1 MADVNGGALSFT
13 SVMDNGNMNAAIEE
27 TLRRV
32 QGFSDAVVGSGD
44 AMDKTTQEIVES
56 INIQKRVINEL
67 ENTVAELNAKINSV
81 EPGAAQDALIEQANA
96 ARAELE
102 GEKQGMVAL
111 INELNNLQRANAGVA
126 ATQEE
131 IRSGLGQIGAA
142 CEMHETALASLENEY
157 AKISAQMNTAL
168 KSGNDNE
175 YRALRERA
183 QAIKGEITTRKQL
196 LKELRDQSNALEAEA
211 TKMEQAAAAVN
222 NTAQAH
228 VSLRGRIRELRE
240 EMALYREQFGDQT
253 DKYREMS
260 AELGRLQDIQGDIQ
274 AQGRILSNDQA
285 QFQGIIT
292 GLNGVVGGFTAAQG
306 AVALFAG
313 ENENLQKIMLKVQS
327 LMSITMGLQQVSAT
341 LNKDSAFRL
350 ATVNSLREWWNKL
363 LAIGRG
369 EQIASTAATVADT
382 TATAASTAATTANA
396 AAQTAANS
404 AQTASVGASTG
415 AAVAQGVQTAS
426 AVAGTAANIGLAGAF
441 RMVGAAIKSIPVFGW
456 ILAGISALIALV
468 SLFVGKANEAKKAA
482 EEWYNA
488 IAENSYK
495 PIAAIMDLSA
505 RWNALGND
513 LEAKK
518 QFIEDNK
525 KAFDELGASVNDV
538 VDAEN
543 LLVKNKDAFINA
555 QIEKAKATIYL
566 RQATEKVKELIK
578 KEQEV
583 AAMPDKSSTYV
594 QTSSFGTGYWVEG
607 INQAKVEAKKELAG
621 LRAEIAQGFTNA
633 ADAEK
638 RGFNILKNAGVSA
651 TQTYAKGSLGA
662 IQQAIAL
669 KQEALKKLTNN
680 ADYQKAMKEIEA
692 LQKQADKITG
702 KTTTTSGGGGGGG
715 RSSGGGTKK
724 DPFLDKLAKYKSEYA
739 RFQKWVN
746 TGDAIIQ
753 KEAATEFDGLLKQGA
768 TYIDY
773 LKRQRDI
780 ILEVDVA
787 NRTKAQNKQLRQ
799 LNDAIAEETKN
810 TVLEAFNNELSA
822 SLANA
827 KTVLEMLKVIEAK
840 RKELSG
846 DGTELD
852 NAKAKSLNN
861 AEEKAKSEAA
871 KQTEALLTEYASFVE
886 QKRRLEEQFNTDMEL
901 LSRARAKATT
911 AAGIAEID
919 QAMAQRKTKYN
930 KDVVNVGGYDDL
942 LNQYGGYEQKKTRIQ
957 EQYAE
962 RRRIAELNGNT
973 QLLQQLA
980 TAEQNELSKLQSD
993 LIKNSA
999 DWQNLFGN
1007 LDELTTSTI
1016 KKLIAKIEGMKA
1028 TIGVDLNPKDLQ
1040 ALNEQLLKAQ
1050 KEIESRNPFSA
1061 LGAAWKRLKEDIG
1074 NGGLGT
1080 DKAKKD
1086 AKDFASSASE
1096 ALNLMNGT
1104 FNAVTSGLDKMG
1116 VKMDEETQAILND
1129 ISGIMNGAQ
1138 QLAEG
1143 IASANPLSIIQGS
1156 ISLLS
1161 SAFDLFNFKDRKA
1174 SKEVDKHVKAI
1185 QDLENAYRQL
1195 EWQIDKA
1202 LGGEV
1207 YKNQQAAIRN
1217 MQEQQAQ
1224 LQAAWEAES
1233 SKKKKDDAKIAEWK
1247 EKYADLTRQIQ
1258 DMIDEISKDLLQT
1271 NAKDFAT
1278 QLSDSLVEAFK
1289 TGEDAA
1295 KAMET
1300 TVNEVLQNIVVNQLK
1315 KKFLE
1320 NQLQG
1325 ALNQL
1330 EKDMGYWNGDNFVF
1344 DGLSY
1349 EEIARFKAAV
1359 GAASSNFNNALQVYR
1374 QLLDL
1379 EESSLSEDLLQTDVT
1394 GLADQLGDSLVEA
1407 FKSGEDAAKAMETT
1421 VNEVLQNIVVNQLKK
1436 NFLENQLQSSLER
1449 LQKDMGYWDGDNF
1462 VFDGLTDEEIA
1473 KFKASV
1479 SAATS
1484 NFNNALQVYQDLFKE
1499 MDLGADNSLT
1509 GAVKGVSEETANIL
1523 AGQMNAIRINQL
1535 DMSEIMRQQLQQLN
1549 QIAANTAYNKY
1560 LQRIERIITILE
1572 TNNSENAL
1580 RSQGLS

>member
-13 SVMDNGNMNAAIEE
+13 SVMDNEKMNAAIEE

-96 ARAELE
+96 VRAELD

-131 IRSGLGQIGAA
+131 IRAGLGQIGAA
-142 CEMHETALASLENEY
+142 CEMHETALASLKDEY

-183 QAIKGEITTRKQL
+183 LAIKGEITTRKQL

-211 TKMEQAAAAVN
+211 TKMEQAAAAAQ
-222 NTAQAH
+222 NTAQSH
-228 VSLRGRIRELRE
+228 VSLRSRIRELRE

-274 AQGRILSNDQA
+274 AQGSILSNDQA
-285 QFQGIIT
+285 QFQGVIS

-382 TATAASTAATTANA
+382 TATTASTVATTANT

-404 AQTASVGASTG
+404 AKTASVGASTG
-415 AAVAQGVQTAS
+415 AAAAQGVQTAS

-468 SLFVGKANEAKKAA
+468 SHFVGKANEAKKAT

-518 QFIEDNK
+518 QFIEENK
-525 KAFDELGASVNDV
+525 KAFDDLGASVNDV

-566 RQATEKVKELIK
+566 QQATEKVKELIK

-583 AAMPDKSSTYV
+583 AAMPEKSSTYV
-594 QTSSFGTGYWVEG
+594 QTSSYGTGYWVEG
-607 INQAKVEAKKELAG
+607 INQAKVEAKKELAD
-621 LRAEIAQGFTNA
+621 LRAEITQGFTNA
-633 ADAEK
+633 AKAEK

-702 KTTTTSGGGGGGG
+702 KTTTTSGGGGGGR
-715 RSSGGGTKK
+715 RSSGGGGTKK
-724 DPFLDKLAKYKSEYA
+724 DPFLEKLAKYKSEYA

-746 TGDAIIQ
+746 SGDAIIQ
-753 KEAATEFDGLLKQGA
+753 KAAATEFDGLLKQGA

-780 ILEVDVA
+780 ILDVDVA

-852 NAKAKSLNN
+852 NAKAKSLDN
-861 AEEKAKSEAA
+861 AEEKANAEAA
-871 KQTEALLTEYASFVE
+871 KQTEALLTEYASFTE
-886 QKRRLEEQFNTDMEL
+886 QKRRLDEQYRIDKEL
-901 LSRARAKATT
+901 LDRRLAKATS
-911 AAGIAEID
+911 AAEIAEIKNV
-919 QAMAQRKTKYN
+919 MAEREKKYN
-930 KDVVNVGGYDDL
+930 KDVLNVGGYDEI

-1028 TIGVDLNPKDLQ
+1028 TIGVDLNPQD
-1040 ALNEQLLKAQ
+1040 LKALTDQ
-1050 KEIESRNPFSA
+1050 LNKAREEVEKRNPFTA
-1061 LGAAWKRLKEDIG
+1061 LGAAWKRLKEATKDG
-1074 NGGLGT
+1074 KGLGS
-1080 DKAKKD
+1080 DEAKK
-1086 AKDFASSASE
+1086 ATKDVASAVSQSI
-1096 ALNLMNGT
+1096 NLVSGT
-1104 FNAVTSGLDKMG
+1104 FNAVTAGLQKMG
-1116 VKMDEETQAILND
+1116 VSMDEETQAILSD
-1129 ISGIMNGAQ
+1129 LGGIMDGASQ
-1138 QLAEG
+1138 VAQG
-1143 IASANPLSIIQGS
+1143 IATGNPLSMIQGS
-1156 ISLLS
+1156 IGLLS
-1161 SAFDLFNFKDRKA
+1161 SAFDLFNSRDRKA
-1174 SKEVDKHVKAI
+1174 EKQIKKHQEAI
-1185 QDLENAYRQL
+1185 NKLQNAYKQL

-1207 YKNQQAAIRN
+1207 YKNQRAAIKN
-1217 MQEQQAQ
+1217 MQEQQAH
-1224 LQAAWEAES
+1224 LKASWEAEI
-1233 SKKKKDDAKIAEWK
+1233 SKKHTDWERVDDFKEQYAE
-1247 EKYADLTRQIQ
+1247 LSRQIE
-1258 DMIDEISKDLLQT
+1258 DMIDEISNDLLQT
-1271 NAKDFAT
+1271 NAKDFANE
-1278 QLSDSLVEAFK
+1278 LGDALVEAFGK
-1289 TGEDAA
+1289 GEDAA

-1300 TVNEVLQNIVVNQLK
+1300 TVNSVLKNLVLNQLK
-1315 KKFLE
+1315 KNFLE
-1320 NQLQG
+1320 TQLQG
-1325 ALNQL
+1325 ALDQL
-1330 EKDMGYWNGDNFVF
+1330 EKDMGYWSGDNFIF
-1344 DGLSY
+1344 DGLSD
-1349 EEIARFKAAV
+1349 EEIARFKASV
-1359 GAASSNFNNALQVYR
+1359 GAATANFNNAM
-1374 QLLDL
+1374 QLY
-1379 EESSLSEDLLQTDVT
+1379 E
-1394 GLADQLGDSLVEA
+1394 
-1407 FKSGEDAAKAMETT
+1407 
-1421 VNEVLQNIVVNQLKK
+1421 
-1436 NFLENQLQSSLER
+1436 
-1449 LQKDMGYWDGDNF
+1449 
-1462 VFDGLTDEEIA
+1462 
-1473 KFKASV
+1473 
-1479 SAATS
+1479 
-1484 NFNNALQVYQDLFKE
+1484 DLFKE
-1499 MDLGADNSLT
+1499 MGLDDTDESLT
-1509 GAVKGVSEETANIL
+1509 GAVKGVSEETADII

-1535 DMSEIMRQQLQQLN
+1535 DMAAIMRQQLQQLN
-1549 QIAANTAYNKY
+1549 QIAVNTGYNKY
-1560 LQRIERIITILE
+1560 LSRIERIITILE
-1572 TNNSENAL
+1572 QNQSGNTL

>member
-96 ARAELE
+96 VRAELD

-131 IRSGLGQIGAA
+131 IRAGLGQIGAA

-183 QAIKGEITTRKQL
+183 QAVKGEITTRKQL

-211 TKMEQAAAAVN
+211 TKMEQAAAAAN

-228 VSLRGRIRELRE
+228 VSLRSRIRELRE

-274 AQGRILSNDQA
+274 AQGSILSNDQA

-382 TATAASTAATTANA
+382 TATTASTAATTANA

-404 AQTASVGASTG
+404 AKTASVGASTG
-415 AAVAQGVQTAS
+415 AAAAQGVQTAS

-441 RMVGAAIKSIPVFGW
+441 RMVGEALKSIPVFGW

-468 SLFVGKANEAKKAA
+468 SHFVGKANEAKKAA

-566 RQATEKVKELIK
+566 QQATEKVKELIK

-607 INQAKVEAKKELAG
+607 INQAKVEAKKELAD
-621 LRAEIAQGFTNA
+621 LRAEITQGFTNA

-715 RSSGGGTKK
+715 RSSGGGGTKK
-724 DPFLDKLAKYKSEYA
+724 DPFLEKLAKYKSEYA

-746 TGDAIIQ
+746 SGDAIIQ
-753 KEAATEFDGLLKQGA
+753 KAAATEFDGLLKQGA

-780 ILEVDVA
+780 ILDVDVA

-852 NAKAKSLNN
+852 NAKAKSLDN
-861 AEEKAKSEAA
+861 AEEKANAEAA

-911 AAGIAEID
+911 AAEIAEID
-919 QAMAQRKTKYN
+919 QAMANRKTKYN
-930 KDVVNVGGYDDL
+930 KDVVNVGGYDEI

-1028 TIGVDLNPKDLQ
+1028 TIGVDLNPQD
-1040 ALNEQLLKAQ
+1040 LKALTDQ
-1050 KEIESRNPFSA
+1050 LNKAREEVEKRNPFTA
-1061 LGAAWKRLKEDIG
+1061 LGAAWKRLKEATKDG
-1074 NGGLGT
+1074 KGLGS
-1080 DKAKKD
+1080 DEAKK
-1086 AKDFASSASE
+1086 ATKDVASAVSQSID
-1096 ALNLMNGT
+1096 LVSGT
-1104 FNAVTSGLDKMG
+1104 FNAVTAGLQKMG
-1116 VKMDEETQAILND
+1116 VSMDEETQAILSD
-1129 ISGIMNGAQ
+1129 LGGIMEGASQ
-1138 QLAEG
+1138 VAQG
-1143 IASANPLSIIQGS
+1143 IATGNPLSVIQGS
-1156 ISLLS
+1156 IGLLS
-1161 SAFDLFNFKDRKA
+1161 SAFDLFNSRDRKA
-1174 SKEVDKHVKAI
+1174 EKQIKKHQEAI
-1185 QDLENAYRQL
+1185 NKLQNAYKQL

-1207 YKNQQAAIRN
+1207 YKNQRAAIKN
-1217 MQEQQAQ
+1217 MQEQQAH
-1224 LQAAWEAES
+1224 LKASWEAEI
-1233 SKKKKDDAKIAEWK
+1233 SKKHTDWGRVDDFKEQYAE
-1247 EKYADLTRQIQ
+1247 LGRQIE
-1258 DMIDEISKDLLQT
+1258 DLIDEISNDLLQT
-1271 NAKDFAT
+1271 NAKDFANE
-1278 QLSDSLVEAFK
+1278 LGDALVEAFGK
-1289 TGEDAA
+1289 GEDAA

-1300 TVNEVLQNIVVNQLK
+1300 TVNSVLKNLVLNQLK
-1315 KKFLE
+1315 KNFLE
-1320 NQLQG
+1320 TQLQG
-1325 ALNQL
+1325 ALDQL
-1330 EKDMGYWNGDNFVF
+1330 EKDMGYWSGDNFIF
-1344 DGLSY
+1344 DGLSD
-1349 EEIARFKAAV
+1349 EEIARFKASV
-1359 GAASSNFNNALQVYR
+1359 GAATANFNNALQLY
-1374 QLLDL
+1374 
-1379 EESSLSEDLLQTDVT
+1379 E
-1394 GLADQLGDSLVEA
+1394 
-1407 FKSGEDAAKAMETT
+1407 
-1421 VNEVLQNIVVNQLKK
+1421 
-1436 NFLENQLQSSLER
+1436 
-1449 LQKDMGYWDGDNF
+1449 
-1462 VFDGLTDEEIA
+1462 
-1473 KFKASV
+1473 
-1479 SAATS
+1479 
-1484 NFNNALQVYQDLFKE
+1484 DLFKE
-1499 MDLGADNSLT
+1499 MGLDDTDESLT

-1523 AGQMNAIRINQL
+1523 AGQMNAVRINQL
-1535 DMSEIMRQQLQQLN
+1535 EMSNIMRQQLQQLN
-1549 QIAANTAYNKY
+1549 QIAVNTGYNKY
-1560 LQRIERIITILE
+1560 LSRIERIITILE
-1572 TNNSENAL
+1572 TNQSGNTL

>member
-13 SVMDNGNMNAAIEE
+13 SVMDNEKMNAAIEE

-96 ARAELE
+96 VRAELD

-131 IRSGLGQIGAA
+131 IRAGLGQIGAA
-142 CEMHETALASLENEY
+142 CEMHETALASLEDEY

-211 TKMEQAAAAVN
+211 TKMEQAAAAAN

-228 VSLRGRIRELRE
+228 VSLRSRIRELRE

-274 AQGRILSNDQA
+274 AQGSILSNDQA

-382 TATAASTAATTANA
+382 

-404 AQTASVGASTG
+404 AKTASVGASTG
-415 AAVAQGVQTAS
+415 AAAAQGVQTAS

-468 SLFVGKANEAKKAA
+468 SHFVGKANEAKKAA

-566 RQATEKVKELIK
+566 QQATEKVKELIK

-607 INQAKVEAKKELAG
+607 INQAKVEAQKELAD
-621 LRAEIAQGFTNA
+621 LKAEITQGFTNA
-633 ADAEK
+633 AEAEK

-715 RSSGGGTKK
+715 RSSGGGGTKK
-724 DPFLDKLAKYKSEYA
+724 DPFLEKLAKYKSEYA

-746 TGDAIIQ
+746 SGDAIIQ
-753 KEAATEFDGLLKQGA
+753 KAAATEFDGLLKQGA

-780 ILEVDVA
+780 ILDVDVA

-852 NAKAKSLNN
+852 NAKAKSLDN
-861 AEEKAKSEAA
+861 AEEKANAEAA
-871 KQTEALLTEYASFVE
+871 KQTEALLTEYASFTE
-886 QKRRLEEQFNTDMEL
+886 QKRRLDEQYRIDKEL
-901 LSRARAKATT
+901 LDRRLAKATS
-911 AAGIAEID
+911 AAEIAEIKNV
-919 QAMAQRKTKYN
+919 MAEREKKYN
-930 KDVVNVGGYDDL
+930 KDVLNVGGYDDI

-1016 KKLIAKIEGMKA
+1016 KKLIAKIEGKKA
-1028 TIGVDLNPKDLQ
+1028 TIGVDLNPQD
-1040 ALNEQLLKAQ
+1040 LKALTDQ
-1050 KEIESRNPFSA
+1050 LNKAREEVEKRNPFTA
-1061 LGAAWKRLKEDIG
+1061 LGAAWKRLKEATKDG
-1074 NGGLGT
+1074 KGLGS
-1080 DKAKKD
+1080 DEAKK
-1086 AKDFASSASE
+1086 ATKDVASAVSQSI
-1096 ALNLMNGT
+1096 NLVSGT
-1104 FNAVTSGLDKMG
+1104 FNAVTAGLQKMG
-1116 VKMDEETQAILND
+1116 VSMDEETQAILGD
-1129 ISGIMNGAQ
+1129 LGGIMDGASQ
-1138 QLAEG
+1138 VAQG
-1143 IASANPLSIIQGS
+1143 IATGNPLSVIQGS
-1156 ISLLS
+1156 IGLLS
-1161 SAFDLFNFKDRKA
+1161 SAFDLFNSRDRKA
-1174 SKEVDKHVKAI
+1174 EKQIKKHQEAI
-1185 QDLENAYRQL
+1185 NKLQNAYKQL

-1207 YKNQQAAIRN
+1207 YKNQRAAIKN
-1217 MQEQQAQ
+1217 MQEQQAH
-1224 LQAAWEAES
+1224 LKASWEAEI
-1233 SKKKKDDAKIAEWK
+1233 SKKHTDWGRVDDFKEQYAE
-1247 EKYADLTRQIQ
+1247 LGRQIE
-1258 DMIDEISKDLLQT
+1258 DLIDEISNDLLQT
-1271 NAKDFAT
+1271 NAKDFANE
-1278 QLSDSLVEAFK
+1278 LGDALVEAFGK
-1289 TGEDAA
+1289 GEDAA

-1300 TVNEVLQNIVVNQLK
+1300 TVNSVLKN
-1315 KKFLE
+1315 
-1320 NQLQG
+1320 
-1325 ALNQL
+1325 
-1330 EKDMGYWNGDNFVF
+1330 
-1344 DGLSY
+1344 
-1349 EEIARFKAAV
+1349 
-1359 GAASSNFNNALQVYR
+1359 
-1374 QLLDL
+1374 
-1379 EESSLSEDLLQTDVT
+1379 
-1394 GLADQLGDSLVEA
+1394 LV
-1407 FKSGEDAAKAMETT
+1407 
-1421 VNEVLQNIVVNQLKK
+1421 LNQLKK
-1436 NFLENQLQSSLER
+1436 NFLETQLQGALDQLE
-1449 LQKDMGYWDGDNF
+1449 KDMG
-1462 VFDGLTDEEIA
+1462 
-1473 KFKASV
+1473 
-1479 SAATS
+1479 
-1484 NFNNALQVYQDLFKE
+1484 
-1499 MDLGADNSLT
+1499 
-1509 GAVKGVSEETANIL
+1509 
-1523 AGQMNAIRINQL
+1523 
-1535 DMSEIMRQQLQQLN
+1535 
-1549 QIAANTAYNKY
+1549 
-1560 LQRIERIITILE
+1560 
-1572 TNNSENAL
+1572 
-1580 RSQGLS
+1580 

>member
-13 SVMDNGNMNAAIEE
+13 SVMDNEKMNVAIEE

-96 ARAELE
+96 VRAELD

-131 IRSGLGQIGAA
+131 IRAGLGQIGAA

-183 QAIKGEITTRKQL
+183 QAIKGEITTRIQL

-211 TKMEQAAAAVN
+211 TKMEQAAAAAN

-228 VSLRGRIRELRE
+228 VSLRSRIRELRE

-274 AQGRILSNDQA
+274 AQGSILSNDQA

-382 TATAASTAATTANA
+382 TATTASTVATTANT

-404 AQTASVGASTG
+404 AKTASVGASTG
-415 AAVAQGVQTAS
+415 AAAAQGVQTAS

-468 SLFVGKANEAKKAA
+468 SHFVGKANEAKKAA

-566 RQATEKVKELIK
+566 QQATEKVKELIK

-583 AAMPDKSSTYV
+583 AAMPEKSSTYV

-607 INQAKVEAKKELAG
+607 INQAKVEAKKELAD
-621 LRAEIAQGFTNA
+621 LKAEIAQGFTNA

-715 RSSGGGTKK
+715 RRSSGGGGTKK
-724 DPFLDKLAKYKSEYA
+724 DPFLEKLAKYKSEYA
-739 RFQKWVN
+739 RFQNWVN
-746 TGDAIIQ
+746 SGDAIIQ
-753 KEAATEFDGLLKQGA
+753 KAAATEFDGLLKQGA

-780 ILEVDVA
+780 ILDVDVA

-852 NAKAKSLNN
+852 NAKAKSLDN
-861 AEEKAKSEAA
+861 AEEKANAEAA
-871 KQTEALLTEYASFVE
+871 KQTEALLTEYASFTE
-886 QKRRLEEQFNTDMEL
+886 QKRRLDEQYRIDKEL
-901 LSRARAKATT
+901 LDRRLAKATS
-911 AAGIAEID
+911 AAEIAEIKNV
-919 QAMAQRKTKYN
+919 MAEREKKYN
-930 KDVVNVGGYDDL
+930 KDVLNVGGYDEI

-1028 TIGVDLNPKDLQ
+1028 TIGVDLNPQDFK
-1040 ALNEQLLKAQ
+1040 ALTDQLNKAREEVE
-1050 KEIESRNPFSA
+1050 KRNPFTA
-1061 LGAAWKRLKEDIG
+1061 LGAAWKRLKEATKDG
-1074 NGGLGT
+1074 KGLGS
-1080 DKAKKD
+1080 DEAKK
-1086 AKDFASSASE
+1086 ATKDVASAVSQSI
-1096 ALNLMNGT
+1096 NLVSGT
-1104 FNAVTSGLDKMG
+1104 INAVTAGLQKMG
-1116 VKMDEETQAILND
+1116 VSMDEETQAILSD
-1129 ISGIMNGAQ
+1129 LGGIMEGANQ
-1138 QLAEG
+1138 VAQG
-1143 IASANPLSIIQGS
+1143 IATGNPLSVIQGS
-1156 ISLLS
+1156 IGMLS
-1161 SAFDLFNFKDRKA
+1161 SAFDLFNSRDRKA
-1174 SKEVDKHVKAI
+1174 EKQIKKHQEAI
-1185 QDLENAYRQL
+1185 KKLQNAYKQL

-1207 YKNQQAAIRN
+1207 YLNQRAAIKN
-1217 MQEQQAQ
+1217 MQEQQAH
-1224 LQAAWEAES
+1224 LKAAWEAEI
-1233 SKKKKDDAKIAEWK
+1233 SKKNTDWGRVDDFKEQYAE
-1247 EKYADLTRQIQ
+1247 LSRQIE
-1258 DMIDEISKDLLQT
+1258 DMIDAISNDLLQT
-1271 NAKDFAT
+1271 NAKDFANE
-1278 QLSDSLVEAFK
+1278 LGDALVEAFGK
-1289 TGEDAA
+1289 GEDAA
-1295 KAMET
+1295 KAMES
-1300 TVNEVLQNIVVNQLK
+1300 TVNSVLKNLVLNQLK
-1315 KKFLE
+1315 KNFLE
-1320 NQLQG
+1320 TQLQS
-1325 ALNQL
+1325 ALDQL
-1330 EKDMGYWNGDNFVF
+1330 EKDMGYWSGDNFIF
-1344 DGLSY
+1344 DGLSDA
-1349 EEIARFKAAV
+1349 EIARFKASV
-1359 GAASSNFNNALQVYR
+1359 GAATANFNNAM
-1374 QLLDL
+1374 QLY
-1379 EESSLSEDLLQTDVT
+1379 E
-1394 GLADQLGDSLVEA
+1394 
-1407 FKSGEDAAKAMETT
+1407 
-1421 VNEVLQNIVVNQLKK
+1421 
-1436 NFLENQLQSSLER
+1436 
-1449 LQKDMGYWDGDNF
+1449 
-1462 VFDGLTDEEIA
+1462 
-1473 KFKASV
+1473 
-1479 SAATS
+1479 
-1484 NFNNALQVYQDLFKE
+1484 DLFKE
-1499 MDLGADNSLT
+1499 MGLDDTDESLT
-1509 GAVKGVSEETANIL
+1509 GAVKGVSEETADIL
-1523 AGQMNAIRINQL
+1523 AGQMNAVRINQL

>member
-13 SVMDNGNMNAAIEE
+13 SVMDNEKMNAAIEE

-96 ARAELE
+96 VRAELD

-126 ATQEE
+126 TTQEE
-131 IRSGLGQIGAA
+131 IRAGLGQIGAA
-142 CEMHETALASLENEY
+142 CEMHETALASLKDEY

-183 QAIKGEITTRKQL
+183 LAIKGEITTRKQL

-211 TKMEQAAAAVN
+211 TKMEQAAAAAQ
-222 NTAQAH
+222 NTAQSH
-228 VSLRGRIRELRE
+228 VSLRSRIRELRE

-260 AELGRLQDIQGDIQ
+260 AELGRLQDIQGDIR
-274 AQGRILSNDQA
+274 AQGSILSNDQA

-382 TATAASTAATTANA
+382 TATTASTVATTANT

-404 AQTASVGASTG
+404 AKTASVGASTG
-415 AAVAQGVQTAS
+415 AAAAQGVQTAS

-468 SLFVGKANEAKKAA
+468 SHFVGKANEAKKAA

-495 PIAAIMDLSA
+495 PIASIMDLSQ
-505 RWNALGND
+505 RWNELGND

-566 RQATEKVKELIK
+566 QQATEKVKELIK

-583 AAMPDKSSTYV
+583 RAMPKKSSTYV
-594 QTSSFGTGYWVEG
+594 QTSPYGSGYWVEG
-607 INQAKVEAKKELAG
+607 VNEAREKAKKELKN
-621 LRAEIAQGFTNA
+621 LKTEIEQGFKNA
-633 ADAEK
+633 ANAEK

-702 KTTTTSGGGGGGG
+702 KTTTTSGGGGGGRR
-715 RSSGGGTKK
+715 RSSGGGGTKK
-724 DPFLDKLAKYKSEYA
+724 DPFLEKLAKYKSEYA

-746 TGDAIIQ
+746 SGDAIIQ
-753 KEAATEFDGLLKQGA
+753 KAAATEFDGLLKQGV

-780 ILEVDVA
+780 ILDVDVA

-852 NAKAKSLNN
+852 NAKAKSLDN
-861 AEEKAKSEAA
+861 AEEKANAEAA

-911 AAGIAEID
+911 AAEIAEID
-919 QAMAQRKTKYN
+919 QAMANRKTKYN
-930 KDVVNVGGYDDL
+930 KDVVNVGGYDEI

-973 QLLQQLA
+973 KLLEQLA

-1028 TIGVDLNPKDLQ
+1028 TIGVDLNPQD
-1040 ALNEQLLKAQ
+1040 LKALTDQ
-1050 KEIESRNPFSA
+1050 LNKARAEVEKRNPFTA
-1061 LGAAWKRLKEDIG
+1061 LGAAWKRLKEATKDG
-1074 NGGLGT
+1074 KGLGS
-1080 DKAKKD
+1080 DEAKK
-1086 AKDFASSASE
+1086 ATKDVASAVSQSI
-1096 ALNLMNGT
+1096 NLVSGT
-1104 FNAVTSGLDKMG
+1104 FNAVTAGLQKMG
-1116 VKMDEETQAILND
+1116 VSMDEETQAILSD
-1129 ISGIMNGAQ
+1129 LGGIMDGASQ
-1138 QLAEG
+1138 VAQG
-1143 IASANPLSIIQGS
+1143 IATGNPLSVIQGS
-1156 ISLLS
+1156 IGLLS
-1161 SAFDLFNFKDRKA
+1161 SAFDLFNSRDRKA
-1174 SKEVDKHVKAI
+1174 EKQIKKHQEAI
-1185 QDLENAYRQL
+1185 KKLQNAYKQL

-1207 YKNQQAAIRN
+1207 YENQRAAIKN
-1217 MQEQQAQ
+1217 MQEQQAH
-1224 LQAAWEAES
+1224 LKAAWEAEI
-1233 SKKKKDDAKIAEWK
+1233 SKKHTDWGRVDDFKEQYAE
-1247 EKYADLTRQIQ
+1247 LGRQIE
-1258 DMIDEISKDLLQT
+1258 DMIDEISNDLLQT
-1271 NAKDFAT
+1271 NAKDFANE
-1278 QLSDSLVEAFK
+1278 LGDALVEAFGK
-1289 TGEDAA
+1289 GEDAA

-1300 TVNEVLQNIVVNQLK
+1300 TVNSVLKNLVLNQLK
-1315 KKFLE
+1315 KNFLE
-1320 NQLQG
+1320 TQIQS
-1325 ALNQL
+1325 ALDQL
-1330 EKDMGYWNGDNFVF
+1330 EKDMGYWSGDNFIF
-1344 DGLSY
+1344 DGLSD
-1349 EEIARFKAAV
+1349 EEIARFKASV
-1359 GAASSNFNNALQVYR
+1359 GAATANFNNAM
-1374 QLLDL
+1374 QLY
-1379 EESSLSEDLLQTDVT
+1379 E
-1394 GLADQLGDSLVEA
+1394 
-1407 FKSGEDAAKAMETT
+1407 
-1421 VNEVLQNIVVNQLKK
+1421 
-1436 NFLENQLQSSLER
+1436 
-1449 LQKDMGYWDGDNF
+1449 
-1462 VFDGLTDEEIA
+1462 
-1473 KFKASV
+1473 
-1479 SAATS
+1479 
-1484 NFNNALQVYQDLFKE
+1484 DLFKE
-1499 MDLGADNSLT
+1499 MGLDDTDESLT
-1509 GAVKGVSEETANIL
+1509 GAVKGVSEETADIL

-1535 DMSEIMRQQLQQLN
+1535 DMAAIMRQQLQQLN
-1549 QIAANTAYNKY
+1549 QIAVNTGYNKY
-1560 LQRIERIITILE
+1560 LSRIERIITILE
-1572 TNNSENAL
+1572 QNQSGNTL

>member
-13 SVMDNGNMNAAIEE
+13 SVMDNEKMNAAIEE

-96 ARAELE
+96 VRAELD

-131 IRSGLGQIGAA
+131 IRAGLGQIGAA

-211 TKMEQAAAAVN
+211 TKMEQAAAAAN

-228 VSLRGRIRELRE
+228 VSLRSRIRELRE

-274 AQGRILSNDQA
+274 AQGSILSNDQA

-382 TATAASTAATTANA
+382 TATTASTVATTANT

-404 AQTASVGASTG
+404 AKTASVGASTG
-415 AAVAQGVQTAS
+415 AAAAQGVQTAS

-468 SLFVGKANEAKKAA
+468 SHFVGKANEAKKAA

-566 RQATEKVKELIK
+566 QQATEKVKELIK

-583 AAMPDKSSTYV
+583 AAMPEKSSTYV
-594 QTSSFGTGYWVEG
+594 QTSSYGTGYWVEG
-607 INQAKVEAKKELAG
+607 VNQAKEEAKKELKN
-621 LRAEIAQGFTNA
+621 LKTEIEQGFKNA
-633 ADAEK
+633 AEAEK

-715 RSSGGGTKK
+715 RSSGGGGTKK
-724 DPFLDKLAKYKSEYA
+724 DPFLEKLAKYKSEYA

-746 TGDAIIQ
+746 SGDAIIQ
-753 KEAATEFDGLLKQGA
+753 KAAATEFDGLLKQGA

-780 ILEVDVA
+780 ILDVDVA

-852 NAKAKSLNN
+852 NAKAKSLDN
-861 AEEKAKSEAA
+861 AEEKANAEAA
-871 KQTEALLTEYASFVE
+871 KQTEALLTEYASFTE
-886 QKRRLEEQFNTDMEL
+886 QKRRLDEQYRIDKEL
-901 LSRARAKATT
+901 LDRRLAKATS
-911 AAGIAEID
+911 AAEIAEIKNV
-919 QAMAQRKTKYN
+919 MAEREKKYN
-930 KDVVNVGGYDDL
+930 KDVLNVGGYDEI

-973 QLLQQLA
+973 KLLEQLA

-1028 TIGVDLNPKDLQ
+1028 TIGVDLNPQD
-1040 ALNEQLLKAQ
+1040 LKALTDQ
-1050 KEIESRNPFSA
+1050 LNKAREEVEKRNPFTA
-1061 LGAAWKRLKEDIG
+1061 LGAAWKRLKEATKDG
-1074 NGGLGT
+1074 KGLGS
-1080 DKAKKD
+1080 DEAKK
-1086 AKDFASSASE
+1086 ATKDVASAVSQSI
-1096 ALNLMNGT
+1096 NLVSGT
-1104 FNAVTSGLDKMG
+1104 FNAVTAGLQKMG
-1116 VKMDEETQAILND
+1116 VSMDEETQAILSD
-1129 ISGIMNGAQ
+1129 LGGIMDGASQ
-1138 QLAEG
+1138 VAQG
-1143 IASANPLSIIQGS
+1143 IATGNPLSVIQGS
-1156 ISLLS
+1156 IGLLS
-1161 SAFDLFNFKDRKA
+1161 SAFDLFNSRDRKA
-1174 SKEVDKHVKAI
+1174 EKQIKKHQEAI
-1185 QDLENAYRQL
+1185 NKLQNAYKQL

-1207 YKNQQAAIRN
+1207 YKNQRAAIKN
-1217 MQEQQAQ
+1217 MQEQQAH
-1224 LQAAWEAES
+1224 LKASWEAEI
-1233 SKKKKDDAKIAEWK
+1233 SKKHTDWERVDDFKEQYAE
-1247 EKYADLTRQIQ
+1247 LSRQIE
-1258 DMIDEISKDLLQT
+1258 DMIDEISNDLLQT
-1271 NAKDFAT
+1271 NAKDFANE
-1278 QLSDSLVEAFK
+1278 LGDALVEAFGK
-1289 TGEDAA
+1289 GEDAA

-1300 TVNEVLQNIVVNQLK
+1300 TVNSVLKNLVLNQLK
-1315 KKFLE
+1315 KNFLE
-1320 NQLQG
+1320 TQLQG
-1325 ALNQL
+1325 ALDQL
-1330 EKDMGYWNGDNFVF
+1330 EKDMGYWNGDNFIF
-1344 DGLSY
+1344 DGLSD
-1349 EEIARFKAAV
+1349 EEIARFKASV
-1359 GAASSNFNNALQVYR
+1359 GAATANFNNAM
-1374 QLLDL
+1374 QLY
-1379 EESSLSEDLLQTDVT
+1379 E
-1394 GLADQLGDSLVEA
+1394 
-1407 FKSGEDAAKAMETT
+1407 
-1421 VNEVLQNIVVNQLKK
+1421 
-1436 NFLENQLQSSLER
+1436 
-1449 LQKDMGYWDGDNF
+1449 
-1462 VFDGLTDEEIA
+1462 
-1473 KFKASV
+1473 
-1479 SAATS
+1479 
-1484 NFNNALQVYQDLFKE
+1484 DLFKE
-1499 MDLGADNSLT
+1499 MGLDDTDESLT
-1509 GAVKGVSEETANIL
+1509 GAVKGVSEETADII

-1535 DMSEIMRQQLQQLN
+1535 DMAAIMRQQLQQLN
-1549 QIAANTAYNKY
+1549 QIAVNTGYNKY
-1560 LQRIERIITILE
+1560 LSRIERIITILE
-1572 TNNSENAL
+1572 QNQSGNTL

>member
-13 SVMDNGNMNAAIEE
+13 SVMDNEKMNAAIEE

-96 ARAELE
+96 VRAELD

-126 ATQEE
+126 TTQEE
-131 IRSGLGQIGAA
+131 IRAGLGQIGAA
-142 CEMHETALASLENEY
+142 CEMHETALASLKDEY

-183 QAIKGEITTRKQL
+183 LAIKGEITTRKQL

-211 TKMEQAAAAVN
+211 TKMEQAAASVN

-274 AQGRILSNDQA
+274 TQGKILSNDQA

-382 TATAASTAATTANA
+382 TATTASTAATTANA

-404 AQTASVGASTG
+404 AKTASVGASTG
-415 AAVAQGVQTAS
+415 AAAAQGVQTAS

-468 SLFVGKANEAKKAA
+468 SHFVGKANEAKKAA

-495 PIAAIMDLSA
+495 PIASIMDLSA

-518 QFIEDNK
+518 QFIEENK

-566 RQATEKVKELIK
+566 QQATEKVKELIK

-607 INQAKVEAKKELAG
+607 INQAKVEAKKELAD
-621 LRAEIAQGFTNA
+621 LRAEITQGFTNA

-702 KTTTTSGGGGGGG
+702 KTTTKSGGGGGGG
-715 RSSGGGTKK
+715 RSSGGGGTKK
-724 DPFLDKLAKYKSEYA
+724 DPFLEKLAKYKSEYA

-746 TGDAIIQ
+746 SGDAIIQ
-753 KEAATEFDGLLKQGA
+753 KAAATEFDGLLKQGA

-780 ILEVDVA
+780 ILDVDVA

-852 NAKAKSLNN
+852 NAKAKSLDN
-861 AEEKAKSEAA
+861 AEEKANAEAA
-871 KQTEALLTEYASFVE
+871 KQTEALLTEYASFTE
-886 QKRRLEEQFNTDMEL
+886 QKRRLDEQYRIDKEL
-901 LSRARAKATT
+901 LDRRLAKATS
-911 AAGIAEID
+911 AAEIAEIKNV
-919 QAMAQRKTKYN
+919 MAEREKKYN
-930 KDVVNVGGYDDL
+930 KDVLNVGGYDDI

-1028 TIGVDLNPKDLQ
+1028 TIGVDLNPQD
-1040 ALNEQLLKAQ
+1040 LKALTDQ
-1050 KEIESRNPFSA
+1050 LNKAREEVEKRNPFTA
-1061 LGAAWKRLKEDIG
+1061 LGAAWKRLKEATKDG
-1074 NGGLGT
+1074 KGLGS
-1080 DKAKKD
+1080 DEAKK
-1086 AKDFASSASE
+1086 ATKDVASAVSQSI
-1096 ALNLMNGT
+1096 NLVSGT
-1104 FNAVTSGLDKMG
+1104 FNAVTAGLQKMG
-1116 VKMDEETQAILND
+1116 VSMDEETQAILSD
-1129 ISGIMNGAQ
+1129 LGGIMDGASQ
-1138 QLAEG
+1138 VAQG
-1143 IASANPLSIIQGS
+1143 IATGNPLSVIQGS
-1156 ISLLS
+1156 IGLLS
-1161 SAFDLFNFKDRKA
+1161 SAFDLFNSRDRKA
-1174 SKEVDKHVKAI
+1174 EKQIKKHQEAI
-1185 QDLENAYRQL
+1185 KKLQNAYKQL
-1195 EWQIDKA
+1195 EWQINKA

-1207 YKNQQAAIRN
+1207 YKNQRAAIKN
-1217 MQEQQAQ
+1217 MQEQQAH
-1224 LQAAWEAES
+1224 LKASWEAEI
-1233 SKKKKDDAKIAEWK
+1233 SKKHTDWGRVDDFKEQYAE
-1247 EKYADLTRQIQ
+1247 LGRQIE
-1258 DMIDEISKDLLQT
+1258 DLIDEISNDLLQT
-1271 NAKDFAT
+1271 NAKDFANE
-1278 QLSDSLVEAFK
+1278 LGDALVEAFGK
-1289 TGEDAA
+1289 GEDAA

-1300 TVNEVLQNIVVNQLK
+1300 TVNSVLKNLVLNQLK
-1315 KKFLE
+1315 KNFLE
-1320 NQLQG
+1320 TQLQG
-1325 ALNQL
+1325 ALDQL
-1330 EKDMGYWNGDNFVF
+1330 EKDMGYWSGDNFIF
-1344 DGLSY
+1344 DGLSD
-1349 EEIARFKAAV
+1349 EEIARFKASV
-1359 GAASSNFNNALQVYR
+1359 GAATANFNNAM
-1374 QLLDL
+1374 QLY
-1379 EESSLSEDLLQTDVT
+1379 E
-1394 GLADQLGDSLVEA
+1394 
-1407 FKSGEDAAKAMETT
+1407 
-1421 VNEVLQNIVVNQLKK
+1421 
-1436 NFLENQLQSSLER
+1436 
-1449 LQKDMGYWDGDNF
+1449 
-1462 VFDGLTDEEIA
+1462 
-1473 KFKASV
+1473 
-1479 SAATS
+1479 
-1484 NFNNALQVYQDLFKE
+1484 DLFKE
-1499 MDLGADNSLT
+1499 MGLDDTDESLT
-1509 GAVKGVSEETANIL
+1509 GAVKGVSEETADII

-1535 DMSEIMRQQLQQLN
+1535 DMAAIMRQQLQQLN
-1549 QIAANTAYNKY
+1549 QIAVNTGYNKY
-1560 LQRIERIITILE
+1560 LSRIERIITILE
-1572 TNNSENAL
+1572 QNQSGNTL

>member
-13 SVMDNGNMNAAIEE
+13 SVMDNEKMNAAIEE

-96 ARAELE
+96 VRAELD

-131 IRSGLGQIGAA
+131 IRAGLGQIGAA
-142 CEMHETALASLENEY
+142 CEMHETALASLEDEY

-211 TKMEQAAAAVN
+211 TKMEQAAAAAN

-228 VSLRGRIRELRE
+228 VSLRSRIRELRE

-274 AQGRILSNDQA
+274 AQGSILSNDQA

-382 TATAASTAATTANA
+382 TATTASTAATTANA

-404 AQTASVGASTG
+404 AKTASVGASTG
-415 AAVAQGVQTAS
+415 AAAAQGVQTAS

-468 SLFVGKANEAKKAA
+468 SHFVGKANEAKKAA

-495 PIAAIMDLSA
+495 PIAAIMDLSQ
-505 RWNALGND
+505 RWNELGND

-518 QFIEDNK
+518 QFIEENK

-566 RQATEKVKELIK
+566 QQATEKVKELIK

-607 INQAKVEAKKELAG
+607 INQAKVEAKKELAD
-621 LRAEIAQGFTNA
+621 LRAEITQGFTNA

-702 KTTTTSGGGGGGG
+702 KTTTTSGGGGGGR
-715 RSSGGGTKK
+715 RSSGGGGTKK
-724 DPFLDKLAKYKSEYA
+724 DPFLEKLAKYKSEYA

-746 TGDAIIQ
+746 SGDAIIQ
-753 KEAATEFDGLLKQGA
+753 KAAATEFDGLLKQGA

-780 ILEVDVA
+780 ILDVDVA

-852 NAKAKSLNN
+852 NAKAKSLDN
-861 AEEKAKSEAA
+861 AEEKANAEAA

-911 AAGIAEID
+911 AAEIAEID
-919 QAMAQRKTKYN
+919 QAMANRKTKYN
-930 KDVVNVGGYDDL
+930 KDVVNVGGYDEI

-1028 TIGVDLNPKDLQ
+1028 TIGVDLNPQD
-1040 ALNEQLLKAQ
+1040 LKALTDQ
-1050 KEIESRNPFSA
+1050 LNKAREEVEKRNPFTA
-1061 LGAAWKRLKEDIG
+1061 LGAAWKRLKEATKDG
-1074 NGGLGT
+1074 KGLGS
-1080 DKAKKD
+1080 DEAKK
-1086 AKDFASSASE
+1086 ATKDVASAVSQSI
-1096 ALNLMNGT
+1096 NLVSGT
-1104 FNAVTSGLDKMG
+1104 FNAVTAGLQKMG
-1116 VKMDEETQAILND
+1116 VSMDEETQAILSD
-1129 ISGIMNGAQ
+1129 LGGIMDGASQ
-1138 QLAEG
+1138 VAQG
-1143 IASANPLSIIQGS
+1143 IATGNPLSVIQGS
-1156 ISLLS
+1156 IGLLS
-1161 SAFDLFNFKDRKA
+1161 SAFDLFNSRDRKA
-1174 SKEVDKHVKAI
+1174 EKQIKKHQEAI
-1185 QDLENAYRQL
+1185 KQLQNAYKQL
-1195 EWQIDKA
+1195 EWQINKA

-1207 YKNQQAAIRN
+1207 YKNQRAAIKN
-1217 MQEQQAQ
+1217 MQEQQAH
-1224 LQAAWEAES
+1224 LKAAWEAEI
-1233 SKKKKDDAKIAEWK
+1233 SKKNTDWGRVDDFKEQYAE
-1247 EKYADLTRQIQ
+1247 LSRQIE
-1258 DMIDEISKDLLQT
+1258 DMIDEISNDLLQT
-1271 NAKDFAT
+1271 NAKDFANE
-1278 QLSDSLVEAFK
+1278 LGDALVEAFGK
-1289 TGEDAA
+1289 GEDAA

-1300 TVNEVLQNIVVNQLK
+1300 TVNSVLKNLVLNQLK
-1315 KKFLE
+1315 KNFLE
-1320 NQLQG
+1320 TQLQG
-1325 ALNQL
+1325 ALDQL
-1330 EKDMGYWNGDNFVF
+1330 EKDMGYWSGDNFIF
-1344 DGLSY
+1344 DGLSD
-1349 EEIARFKAAV
+1349 EEIARFKASV
-1359 GAASSNFNNALQVYR
+1359 GAATANFNNAM
-1374 QLLDL
+1374 QLY
-1379 EESSLSEDLLQTDVT
+1379 E
-1394 GLADQLGDSLVEA
+1394 
-1407 FKSGEDAAKAMETT
+1407 
-1421 VNEVLQNIVVNQLKK
+1421 
-1436 NFLENQLQSSLER
+1436 
-1449 LQKDMGYWDGDNF
+1449 
-1462 VFDGLTDEEIA
+1462 
-1473 KFKASV
+1473 
-1479 SAATS
+1479 
-1484 NFNNALQVYQDLFKE
+1484 DLFKE
-1499 MDLGADNSLT
+1499 MGLDDTDESLT
-1509 GAVKGVSEETANIL
+1509 GAVKGVSEETADII

-1535 DMSEIMRQQLQQLN
+1535 DMAAIMRQQLQQLN
-1549 QIAANTAYNKY
+1549 QIAVNTGYNKY
-1560 LQRIERIITILE
+1560 LSRIERIITILE
-1572 TNNSENAL
+1572 QNQSGNTL

>member
-13 SVMDNGNMNAAIEE
+13 SVMDNEKMNAAIEE

-96 ARAELE
+96 VRAELD

-131 IRSGLGQIGAA
+131 IRAGLGQIGAA
-142 CEMHETALASLENEY
+142 CEMHETALASLRDEY

-183 QAIKGEITTRKQL
+183 LAIKGEITTRKQL

-211 TKMEQAAAAVN
+211 TKMEQAAAAAQ
-222 NTAQAH
+222 NTAQSH
-228 VSLRGRIRELRE
+228 VSLRSRIRELRE

-274 AQGRILSNDQA
+274 AQGSILSNDQA
-285 QFQGIIT
+285 QFQGVIS

-382 TATAASTAATTANA
+382 TATTASTVATTANT

-404 AQTASVGASTG
+404 AKTASVGASTG
-415 AAVAQGVQTAS
+415 AAAAQGVQTAS

-468 SLFVGKANEAKKAA
+468 SHFVGKANEAKKAA

-566 RQATEKVKELIK
+566 QQATEKVKELIK

-583 AAMPDKSSTYV
+583 AAMPEKSSTYV
-594 QTSSFGTGYWVEG
+594 QTSSYGTGYWVEG
-607 INQAKVEAKKELAG
+607 INQAKVEAKKELAD
-621 LRAEIAQGFTNA
+621 LRAEITQGFTNA
-633 ADAEK
+633 AKAEK

-702 KTTTTSGGGGGGG
+702 KTTTTSGGGGGGR
-715 RSSGGGTKK
+715 RSSGGGGTKK
-724 DPFLDKLAKYKSEYA
+724 DPFLEKLAKYKSEYA

-746 TGDAIIQ
+746 SGDAIIQ
-753 KEAATEFDGLLKQGA
+753 KAAATEFDGLLKQGA

-780 ILEVDVA
+780 ILDVDVA

-852 NAKAKSLNN
+852 NAKAKSLDN
-861 AEEKAKSEAA
+861 AEEKANAEAA
-871 KQTEALLTEYASFVE
+871 KQTEALLTEYASFTE
-886 QKRRLEEQFNTDMEL
+886 QKRRLDEQYRIDKEL
-901 LSRARAKATT
+901 LDRRLAKATS
-911 AAGIAEID
+911 AAEIAEIKNV
-919 QAMAQRKTKYN
+919 MAEREKKYN
-930 KDVVNVGGYDDL
+930 KDVLNVGGYDEI

-1028 TIGVDLNPKDLQ
+1028 TIGVDLNPQD
-1040 ALNEQLLKAQ
+1040 LKALTDQ
-1050 KEIESRNPFSA
+1050 LNKAREEVEKRNPFTA
-1061 LGAAWKRLKEDIG
+1061 LGAAWKRLKEATKDG
-1074 NGGLGT
+1074 KGLGS
-1080 DKAKKD
+1080 DEAKK
-1086 AKDFASSASE
+1086 ATKDVASAVSQSI
-1096 ALNLMNGT
+1096 NLVSGT
-1104 FNAVTSGLDKMG
+1104 FNAVTAGLQKMG
-1116 VKMDEETQAILND
+1116 VSMDEETQAILSD
-1129 ISGIMNGAQ
+1129 LGGIMDGASQ
-1138 QLAEG
+1138 VAQG
-1143 IASANPLSIIQGS
+1143 IATGNPLSMIQGS
-1156 ISLLS
+1156 IGLLS
-1161 SAFDLFNFKDRKA
+1161 SAFDLFNSRDRKA
-1174 SKEVDKHVKAI
+1174 EKQIKKHQEAI
-1185 QDLENAYRQL
+1185 KKLQNAYKQL

-1207 YKNQQAAIRN
+1207 YKNQRAAIKN
-1217 MQEQQAQ
+1217 MQEQQAH
-1224 LQAAWEAES
+1224 LKASWEAEI
-1233 SKKKKDDAKIAEWK
+1233 SKKHTDWERVDDFKEQYAE
-1247 EKYADLTRQIQ
+1247 LSRQIE
-1258 DMIDEISKDLLQT
+1258 DMIDEISNDLLQT
-1271 NAKDFAT
+1271 NAKDFANE
-1278 QLSDSLVEAFK
+1278 LGDALVEAFGK
-1289 TGEDAA
+1289 GEDAA

-1300 TVNEVLQNIVVNQLK
+1300 TVNSVLKNLVLNQLK
-1315 KKFLE
+1315 KNFLE
-1320 NQLQG
+1320 TQLQG
-1325 ALNQL
+1325 ALDQL
-1330 EKDMGYWNGDNFVF
+1330 EKDMGYWSGDNFIF
-1344 DGLSY
+1344 DGLSD
-1349 EEIARFKAAV
+1349 EEIARFKASV
-1359 GAASSNFNNALQVYR
+1359 GAATANFNNAM
-1374 QLLDL
+1374 QLY
-1379 EESSLSEDLLQTDVT
+1379 E
-1394 GLADQLGDSLVEA
+1394 
-1407 FKSGEDAAKAMETT
+1407 
-1421 VNEVLQNIVVNQLKK
+1421 
-1436 NFLENQLQSSLER
+1436 
-1449 LQKDMGYWDGDNF
+1449 
-1462 VFDGLTDEEIA
+1462 
-1473 KFKASV
+1473 
-1479 SAATS
+1479 
-1484 NFNNALQVYQDLFKE
+1484 DLFKE
-1499 MDLGADNSLT
+1499 MGLDDTDESLT
-1509 GAVKGVSEETANIL
+1509 GAVKGVSEETADIL

-1535 DMSEIMRQQLQQLN
+1535 DMAAIMRQQLQQLN
-1549 QIAANTAYNKY
+1549 QIAVNTGYNKY
-1560 LQRIERIITILE
+1560 LSRIERIITILE
-1572 TNNSENAL
+1572 QNQSGNTL

>member
-13 SVMDNGNMNAAIEE
+13 SVMDNEKMNAAIEE

-96 ARAELE
+96 VRAELE

-126 ATQEE
+126 TTQEE
-131 IRSGLGQIGAA
+131 IRAGLGQIGAA
-142 CEMHETALASLENEY
+142 CEMHETALASLKDEY

-183 QAIKGEITTRKQL
+183 LAIKGEITTRKQL

-211 TKMEQAAAAVN
+211 TKMEQAAAAAQ
-222 NTAQAH
+222 NTAQSH
-228 VSLRGRIRELRE
+228 VSLRSRIRELRE

-274 AQGRILSNDQA
+274 AQGSILSNDQA

-382 TATAASTAATTANA
+382 TATTASTVATTANT

-404 AQTASVGASTG
+404 AKTASVGASTG
-415 AAVAQGVQTAS
+415 AAAAQGVQTAS

-468 SLFVGKANEAKKAA
+468 SHFVGKANEAKKAA

-495 PIAAIMDLSA
+495 PIASIMDLSQ
-505 RWNALGND
+505 RWNELGND

-566 RQATEKVKELIK
+566 QQATEKVKELIK

-583 AAMPDKSSTYV
+583 RAMPKKSSTYV
-594 QTSSFGTGYWVEG
+594 QTSSYGTGYWVEG
-607 INQAKVEAKKELAG
+607 VNEAREEAKKELKN
-621 LRAEIAQGFTNA
+621 LKTEIEQGFKNA
-633 ADAEK
+633 ANAEK

-702 KTTTTSGGGGGGG
+702 KTTTTSGGGGGGRR
-715 RSSGGGTKK
+715 RSSGGGGTKK
-724 DPFLDKLAKYKSEYA
+724 DPFLEKLAKYKSEYA

-746 TGDAIIQ
+746 SGDAIIQ
-753 KEAATEFDGLLKQGA
+753 KAAATEFDGLLKQGA

-780 ILEVDVA
+780 ILDVDVA

-852 NAKAKSLNN
+852 NAKAKSLDN
-861 AEEKAKSEAA
+861 AEEKANAEAA
-871 KQTEALLTEYASFVE
+871 KQTEALLTEYASFTE
-886 QKRRLEEQFNTDMEL
+886 QKRRLDEQYRIDKEL
-901 LSRARAKATT
+901 LDRRLAKATS
-911 AAGIAEID
+911 AAEIAEIKNV
-919 QAMAQRKTKYN
+919 MAEREKKYN
-930 KDVVNVGGYDDL
+930 KDVLNVGGYDDI

-973 QLLQQLA
+973 KLLEQLA

-1028 TIGVDLNPKDLQ
+1028 TIGVDLNPQD
-1040 ALNEQLLKAQ
+1040 LKALTDQ
-1050 KEIESRNPFSA
+1050 LNKARAEVEKRNPFTA
-1061 LGAAWKRLKEDIG
+1061 LGAAWKRLKEATKDG
-1074 NGGLGT
+1074 KGLGS
-1080 DKAKKD
+1080 DEAKK
-1086 AKDFASSASE
+1086 ATKDVASAVSQSI
-1096 ALNLMNGT
+1096 NLVSGT
-1104 FNAVTSGLDKMG
+1104 FNAVTAGLQKMG
-1116 VKMDEETQAILND
+1116 VSMDEETQAILSD
-1129 ISGIMNGAQ
+1129 LGGIMDGASQ
-1138 QLAEG
+1138 VAQG
-1143 IASANPLSIIQGS
+1143 IATGNPLSVIQGS
-1156 ISLLS
+1156 IGLLS
-1161 SAFDLFNFKDRKA
+1161 SAFDLFNSRDRKA
-1174 SKEVDKHVKAI
+1174 EKQIKKHQEAI
-1185 QDLENAYRQL
+1185 KKLQNAYKQL

-1207 YKNQQAAIRN
+1207 YENQRAAIKN
-1217 MQEQQAQ
+1217 MQEQQAH
-1224 LQAAWEAES
+1224 LKAAWEAEI
-1233 SKKKKDDAKIAEWK
+1233 SKKHTDWGRVDDFKEQYAE
-1247 EKYADLTRQIQ
+1247 LGRQIE
-1258 DMIDEISKDLLQT
+1258 DMIDEISNDLLQT
-1271 NAKDFAT
+1271 NAKDFANE
-1278 QLSDSLVEAFK
+1278 LGDALVEAFGK
-1289 TGEDAA
+1289 GEDAA

-1300 TVNEVLQNIVVNQLK
+1300 TVNSVLKNLVLNQLK
-1315 KKFLE
+1315 KNFLE
-1320 NQLQG
+1320 TQIQS
-1325 ALNQL
+1325 ALDQL
-1330 EKDMGYWNGDNFVF
+1330 EKDMGYWSGDNFIF
-1344 DGLSY
+1344 DGLSD
-1349 EEIARFKAAV
+1349 EEIARFKASV
-1359 GAASSNFNNALQVYR
+1359 GAATANFNNAM
-1374 QLLDL
+1374 QLY
-1379 EESSLSEDLLQTDVT
+1379 E
-1394 GLADQLGDSLVEA
+1394 
-1407 FKSGEDAAKAMETT
+1407 
-1421 VNEVLQNIVVNQLKK
+1421 
-1436 NFLENQLQSSLER
+1436 
-1449 LQKDMGYWDGDNF
+1449 
-1462 VFDGLTDEEIA
+1462 
-1473 KFKASV
+1473 
-1479 SAATS
+1479 
-1484 NFNNALQVYQDLFKE
+1484 DLFKE
-1499 MDLGADNSLT
+1499 MGLDDTDESLT
-1509 GAVKGVSEETANIL
+1509 GAVKGVSEETADIL

-1535 DMSEIMRQQLQQLN
+1535 DMAAIMRQQLQQLN
-1549 QIAANTAYNKY
+1549 QIAVNTGYNKY
-1560 LQRIERIITILE
+1560 LSRIERIITILE
-1572 TNNSENAL
+1572 QNQSGNTL

>member
-13 SVMDNGNMNAAIEE
+13 SVMDNEKMNAAIEE

-96 ARAELE
+96 VRAELD

-131 IRSGLGQIGAA
+131 IRAGLGQIGAA
-142 CEMHETALASLENEY
+142 CEMHETALASLEDEY

-211 TKMEQAAAAVN
+211 TKMEQAAAAAN

-228 VSLRGRIRELRE
+228 VSLRSRIRELRE

-274 AQGRILSNDQA
+274 AQGSILSNDQA

-382 TATAASTAATTANA
+382 TATTASTAATTANA

-404 AQTASVGASTG
+404 AKTASVGASTG
-415 AAVAQGVQTAS
+415 AAAAQGVQTAS

-456 ILAGISALIALV
+456 ILAGISALIVLV
-468 SLFVGKANEAKKAA
+468 SHFVGKANEAKKAA
-482 EEWYNA
+482 GEWYNA

-525 KAFDELGASVNDV
+525 KAFDDLGASVNDV

-566 RQATEKVKELIK
+566 QQATEKVKELIK

-607 INQAKVEAKKELAG
+607 INQAKVEAKKELAD
-621 LRAEIAQGFTNA
+621 LRAEITQGFTNA

-702 KTTTTSGGGGGGG
+702 KTATTSGGGGGGG
-715 RSSGGGTKK
+715 RSSGGGGTKK
-724 DPFLDKLAKYKSEYA
+724 DPFLEKLAKYKSEYA

-746 TGDAIIQ
+746 SGDAIIQ
-753 KEAATEFDGLLKQGA
+753 KAAATEFDGLLKQGA

-780 ILEVDVA
+780 ILDVDVA

-852 NAKAKSLNN
+852 NAKAKSLDN
-861 AEEKAKSEAA
+861 AEEKANAEAA
-871 KQTEALLTEYASFVE
+871 KQTEALLTEYASFTE
-886 QKRRLEEQFNTDMEL
+886 QKRRLDEQYRIDKEL
-901 LSRARAKATT
+901 LDRRLAKATS
-911 AAGIAEID
+911 AAEIAEIKNV
-919 QAMAQRKTKYN
+919 MAEREKKYN
-930 KDVVNVGGYDDL
+930 KDVLNVGGYDDI

-973 QLLQQLA
+973 KLLEQLA

-1028 TIGVDLNPKDLQ
+1028 TIGVDLNPQD
-1040 ALNEQLLKAQ
+1040 LKALTDQ
-1050 KEIESRNPFSA
+1050 LNKAREEVEKRNPFTA
-1061 LGAAWKRLKEDIG
+1061 LGAAWKRLKEATKDG
-1074 NGGLGT
+1074 KGLGS
-1080 DKAKKD
+1080 DEAKK
-1086 AKDFASSASE
+1086 ATKDVASAVSQSI
-1096 ALNLMNGT
+1096 NLVSGT
-1104 FNAVTSGLDKMG
+1104 FNAVTAGLQKMG
-1116 VKMDEETQAILND
+1116 VSMDEETQAILSD
-1129 ISGIMNGAQ
+1129 LGGIMDGASQ
-1138 QLAEG
+1138 VAQG
-1143 IASANPLSIIQGS
+1143 IATGNPLSVIQGS
-1156 ISLLS
+1156 IGLLS
-1161 SAFDLFNFKDRKA
+1161 SAFDLFNSRDRKA
-1174 SKEVDKHVKAI
+1174 EKQIKKHQEAI
-1185 QDLENAYRQL
+1185 NKLQNAYKQL

-1207 YKNQQAAIRN
+1207 YKNQRAAIKN
-1217 MQEQQAQ
+1217 MQEQQAH
-1224 LQAAWEAES
+1224 LKASWEAEI
-1233 SKKKKDDAKIAEWK
+1233 SKKHTDWGRVDDFKEQYAE
-1247 EKYADLTRQIQ
+1247 LGRQIE
-1258 DMIDEISKDLLQT
+1258 DLIDEISNDLLQT
-1271 NAKDFAT
+1271 NAKDFANE
-1278 QLSDSLVEAFK
+1278 LGDALVEAFGK
-1289 TGEDAA
+1289 GEDAA

-1300 TVNEVLQNIVVNQLK
+1300 TVNSVLKNLVLNQLK
-1315 KKFLE
+1315 KNFLE
-1320 NQLQG
+1320 TQLQG
-1325 ALNQL
+1325 ALDQL
-1330 EKDMGYWNGDNFVF
+1330 EKDMGYWSGDNFIF
-1344 DGLSY
+1344 DGLSD
-1349 EEIARFKAAV
+1349 EEIARFKASV
-1359 GAASSNFNNALQVYR
+1359 GAATANFNNAM
-1374 QLLDL
+1374 QLY
-1379 EESSLSEDLLQTDVT
+1379 E
-1394 GLADQLGDSLVEA
+1394 
-1407 FKSGEDAAKAMETT
+1407 
-1421 VNEVLQNIVVNQLKK
+1421 
-1436 NFLENQLQSSLER
+1436 
-1449 LQKDMGYWDGDNF
+1449 
-1462 VFDGLTDEEIA
+1462 
-1473 KFKASV
+1473 
-1479 SAATS
+1479 
-1484 NFNNALQVYQDLFKE
+1484 DLFKE
-1499 MDLGADNSLT
+1499 MGLDDTDESLT

-1535 DMSEIMRQQLQQLN
+1535 DMAAIMRQQLQQLN
-1549 QIAANTAYNKY
+1549 QIAVNTGYNKY
-1560 LQRIERIITILE
+1560 LSRIERIISILE
-1572 TNNSENAL
+1572 QNQSGNTL

>member
-13 SVMDNGNMNAAIEE
+13 SVMDNEKMNAAIEE

-96 ARAELE
+96 VRAELE

-126 ATQEE
+126 TTQEE
-131 IRSGLGQIGAA
+131 IRAGLGQIGAA
-142 CEMHETALASLENEY
+142 CEMHEAALASLKDEY

-183 QAIKGEITTRKQL
+183 LAIKGEITTRKQL

-211 TKMEQAAAAVN
+211 TKMEQAAAAAQ
-222 NTAQAH
+222 NTAQSH
-228 VSLRGRIRELRE
+228 VSLRSRIRELRE

-274 AQGRILSNDQA
+274 AQGSILSNDQA
-285 QFQGIIT
+285 QFQGVIS

-382 TATAASTAATTANA
+382 TATTASTVATTANT

-404 AQTASVGASTG
+404 AKTASVGASTG
-415 AAVAQGVQTAS
+415 AAAAQGAQTAS

-468 SLFVGKANEAKKAA
+468 SHFVGKANEAKKAA

-495 PIAAIMDLSA
+495 PIASIMDLSQ
-505 RWNALGND
+505 RWNELGND
-513 LEAKK
+513 PEAKK

-543 LLVKNKDAFINA
+543 LLVKYKNAFINA

-566 RQATEKVKELIK
+566 QQATEKVKELIK

-583 AAMPDKSSTYV
+583 RAMPKKSSTYV
-594 QTSSFGTGYWVEG
+594 QTSSYGTGYWVEG
-607 INQAKVEAKKELAG
+607 VNEAREEAKKELKN
-621 LRAEIAQGFTNA
+621 LRTEIEQGFKNA
-633 ADAEK
+633 AKAEK
-638 RGFNILKNAGVSA
+638 RGFNILKKVGVSA

-702 KTTTTSGGGGGGG
+702 KTTTTSGGGGGGR
-715 RSSGGGTKK
+715 RSSGGGGTKK
-724 DPFLDKLAKYKSEYA
+724 DPFLEKLAKYKSEYA

-746 TGDAIIQ
+746 SGDAIIQ
-753 KEAATEFDGLLKQGA
+753 KAAATEFDGLLKQGA

-780 ILEVDVA
+780 ILDVDVA

-852 NAKAKSLNN
+852 NAKAKSLDN
-861 AEEKAKSEAA
+861 AEEKANAEAT
-871 KQTEALLTEYASFVE
+871 KQTEALLTEYASFTE
-886 QKRRLEEQFNTDMEL
+886 QKRRLDEQYRIDKEL
-901 LSRARAKATT
+901 LDRRLAKATS
-911 AAGIAEID
+911 AAEIAEIKNV
-919 QAMAQRKTKYN
+919 MAEREKKYN
-930 KDVVNVGGYDDL
+930 KDVLNVGGYDEI

-973 QLLQQLA
+973 KLLEQLA

-1028 TIGVDLNPKDLQ
+1028 TIGVDLNPQD
-1040 ALNEQLLKAQ
+1040 LKALTDQ
-1050 KEIESRNPFSA
+1050 LNKAREEVEKRNPFTA
-1061 LGAAWKRLKEDIG
+1061 LGAAWKRLKEATKDG
-1074 NGGLGT
+1074 KGLGS
-1080 DKAKKD
+1080 DEAKK
-1086 AKDFASSASE
+1086 ATKDVASAVSQSI
-1096 ALNLMNGT
+1096 NLVSGT
-1104 FNAVTSGLDKMG
+1104 FNAVTAGLQKMG
-1116 VKMDEETQAILND
+1116 VSMDEETQAILSD
-1129 ISGIMNGAQ
+1129 LGGIMDGASQ
-1138 QLAEG
+1138 VAQG
-1143 IASANPLSIIQGS
+1143 IATGNPLSMIQGS
-1156 ISLLS
+1156 IGLLS
-1161 SAFDLFNFKDRKA
+1161 SAFDLFNSRDRKA
-1174 SKEVDKHVKAI
+1174 EKQIKKHQEAI
-1185 QDLENAYRQL
+1185 NKLQNAYKQL

-1207 YKNQQAAIRN
+1207 YKNQRAAIKN
-1217 MQEQQAQ
+1217 MQEQQAH
-1224 LQAAWEAES
+1224 LKASWEAEI
-1233 SKKKKDDAKIAEWK
+1233 SKKHTDWERVDDFKEQYAE
-1247 EKYADLTRQIQ
+1247 LSRQIE
-1258 DMIDEISKDLLQT
+1258 DMIDEISNDLLQT
-1271 NAKDFAT
+1271 NAKDFANE
-1278 QLSDSLVEAFK
+1278 LGDALVEAFGK
-1289 TGEDAA
+1289 GEDAA

-1300 TVNEVLQNIVVNQLK
+1300 TVNSVLKNLVLNQLK
-1315 KKFLE
+1315 KNFLE
-1320 NQLQG
+1320 TQLQG
-1325 ALNQL
+1325 ALDQL
-1330 EKDMGYWNGDNFVF
+1330 EKDMGYWSGDNFIF
-1344 DGLSY
+1344 DGLSD
-1349 EEIARFKAAV
+1349 EEIARFKASV
-1359 GAASSNFNNALQVYR
+1359 GAATANFNNAM
-1374 QLLDL
+1374 QLY
-1379 EESSLSEDLLQTDVT
+1379 E
-1394 GLADQLGDSLVEA
+1394 
-1407 FKSGEDAAKAMETT
+1407 
-1421 VNEVLQNIVVNQLKK
+1421 
-1436 NFLENQLQSSLER
+1436 
-1449 LQKDMGYWDGDNF
+1449 
-1462 VFDGLTDEEIA
+1462 
-1473 KFKASV
+1473 
-1479 SAATS
+1479 
-1484 NFNNALQVYQDLFKE
+1484 DLFKE
-1499 MDLGADNSLT
+1499 MGLDDTDESLT
-1509 GAVKGVSEETANIL
+1509 GAVKGVSEETADII

-1535 DMSEIMRQQLQQLN
+1535 DMAAIMRQQLQQLN
-1549 QIAANTAYNKY
+1549 QIAVNTGYNKY
-1560 LQRIERIITILE
+1560 LSRIERIITILE
-1572 TNNSENAL
+1572 QNQSGNTL

>member
-44 AMDKTTQEIVES
+44 AMDKTTQEIIES

-157 AKISAQMNTAL
+157 AKISSQMNTAL

-274 AQGRILSNDQA
+274 RQGSILSNDQA
-285 QFQGIIT
+285 QFQGVIS

-404 AQTASVGASTG
+404 AKTASIGASTG
-415 AAVAQGVQTAS
+415 AAAAQGVQTAS

-456 ILAGISALIALV
+456 VLAGISALIALV
-468 SLFVGKANEAKKAA
+468 SNFVGKANESKKAA

-505 RWNALGND
+505 RWKELGND

-518 QFIEDNK
+518 QFIEENK
-525 KAFDELGASVNDV
+525 KAFDELGVAINDV

-543 LLVKNKDAFINA
+543 ILSNPAQVQKFVDA
-555 QIEKAKATIYL
+555 QIEKAKASLYL
-566 RQATEKVKELIK
+566 KEAQEKVKEYIQ
-578 KEQEV
+578 KEQEW
-583 AAMPDKSSTYV
+583 AAMPKKTSTYV

-607 INQAKVEAKKELAG
+607 VNQAKEEAKNELKN
-621 LRAEIAQGFTNA
+621 LKTEIEQGFTKA
-633 ADAEK
+633 AEAEK
-638 RGFNILKNAGVSA
+638 RGFDILKNAGVSA

-680 ADYQKAMKEIEA
+680 ADYQKAMKEIEE

-702 KTTTTSGGGGGGG
+702 KTTVTTSGGGG
-715 RSSGGGTKK
+715 RSSGGGGGTKK
-724 DPFLDKLAKYKSEYA
+724 DPFLEKLAKYKSEYA

-746 TGDAIIQ
+746 SGDAIIQ
-753 KEAATEFDGLLKQGA
+753 KAAATEFDGLLKQGA

-780 ILEVDVA
+780 ILDVDVA

-827 KTVLEMLKVIEAK
+827 NTVLEMLKVIEAK

-852 NAKAKSLNN
+852 NAKAKSLDN
-861 AEEKAKSEAA
+861 AEEKANAEAA

-886 QKRRLEEQFNTDMEL
+886 QKRRLDEQYRIDKEL
-901 LSRARAKATT
+901 LDRRLAKATS
-911 AAGIAEID
+911 AAEIAEIKNV
-919 QAMAQRKTKYN
+919 MAEREKKYN
-930 KDVVNVGGYDDL
+930 KDISNVGGYDDL

-1040 ALNEQLLKAQ
+1040 ALNEQLSKAQ
-1050 KEIESRNPFSA
+1050 KEIESRNPFKA
-1061 LGAAWKRLKEDIG
+1061 LGAAWKRLKEDVG

-1086 AKDFASSASE
+1086 TKDFASSASE
-1096 ALNLMNGT
+1096 ALNLVNGT

-1116 VKMDEETQAILND
+1116 VKMDEETKAILTDLSD
-1129 ISGIMNGAQ
+1129 IMDGAQ

-1156 ISLLS
+1156 ISLLT
-1161 SAFDLFNFKDRKA
+1161 SALDLFNFKDREA
-1174 SKEVDKHVKAI
+1174 SKRVKKHEEAI
-1185 QDLENAYRQL
+1185 KKLENAYKQL

-1202 LGGEV
+1202 LGGDV

-1217 MQEQQAQ
+1217 MQQQQAQ
-1224 LQAAWEAES
+1224 LQAAWEAEE

-1247 EKYADLTRQIQ
+1247 EKYADLSRQIE
-1258 DMIDEISKDLLQT
+1258 DMIDEISNDLLQT
-1271 NAKDFAT
+1271 NAKDFANE
-1278 QLSDSLVEAFK
+1278 LGDALVEAFSK
-1289 TGEDAA
+1289 GEDAA

-1300 TVNEVLQNIVVNQLK
+1300 TVNSVLRNLVLNQLK
-1315 KKFLE
+1315 KNFLE
-1320 NQLQG
+1320 KHLQK
-1325 ALNQL
+1325 ALDQL
-1330 EKDMGYWNGDNFVF
+1330 EKDMGYWEGDNFIF
-1344 DGLSY
+1344 DGLSD

-1359 GAASSNFNNALQVYR
+1359 AAASANYNNALKVY
-1374 QLLDL
+1374 
-1379 EESSLSEDLLQTDVT
+1379 E
-1394 GLADQLGDSLVEA
+1394 
-1407 FKSGEDAAKAMETT
+1407 
-1421 VNEVLQNIVVNQLKK
+1421 
-1436 NFLENQLQSSLER
+1436 
-1449 LQKDMGYWDGDNF
+1449 
-1462 VFDGLTDEEIA
+1462 
-1473 KFKASV
+1473 
-1479 SAATS
+1479 
-1484 NFNNALQVYQDLFKE
+1484 DLFKE
-1499 MDLGADNSLT
+1499 LGLDDTDESLT

-1535 DMSEIMRQQLQQLN
+1535 DMSAIMRQQLQELN

-1572 TNNSENAL
+1572 SNNSSNAL

>member
-13 SVMDNGNMNAAIEE
+13 SVMDNEKMNAAIEE

-96 ARAELE
+96 VRAELD

-131 IRSGLGQIGAA
+131 IRAGLGQIGAA

-211 TKMEQAAAAVN
+211 TKMEQAAAAAN

-228 VSLRGRIRELRE
+228 VSLRSRIRELRE

-274 AQGRILSNDQA
+274 AQGSILSNDQA
-285 QFQGIIT
+285 QFQGIIS

-382 TATAASTAATTANA
+382 TATTASTVATTANT

-404 AQTASVGASTG
+404 AKTASVGASTG
-415 AAVAQGVQTAS
+415 AAAAQGVQTAS

-468 SLFVGKANEAKKAA
+468 SHFVGKANEAKKAA

-525 KAFDELGASVNDV
+525 KAFDDLGASVNDV

-566 RQATEKVKELIK
+566 QQATEKVKELIK

-594 QTSSFGTGYWVEG
+594 QTSSYGTGYWVEG
-607 INQAKVEAKKELAG
+607 INQAKVEAQKELAD
-621 LRAEIAQGFTNA
+621 LKAEITQGFTNA
-633 ADAEK
+633 AEAEK

-715 RSSGGGTKK
+715 RSSGGGGTKK
-724 DPFLDKLAKYKSEYA
+724 DPFLEKLAKYKSEYA

-746 TGDAIIQ
+746 SGDVIIQ
-753 KEAATEFDGLLKQGA
+753 KAAATEFDGLLKQGA

-780 ILEVDVA
+780 ILDVDVA

-852 NAKAKSLNN
+852 NAKAKSLDN
-861 AEEKAKSEAA
+861 AEEKANAEAA

-911 AAGIAEID
+911 AAEIAEID
-919 QAMAQRKTKYN
+919 QAMANRKTKYN
-930 KDVVNVGGYDDL
+930 KDVVNVGGYDEI

-973 QLLQQLA
+973 KLLEQLA

-1028 TIGVDLNPKDLQ
+1028 TIGVDLNPQD
-1040 ALNEQLLKAQ
+1040 LKALTDQ
-1050 KEIESRNPFSA
+1050 LNKAREEVEKRNPFTA
-1061 LGAAWKRLKEDIG
+1061 LGAAWKRLKEATKDG
-1074 NGGLGT
+1074 KGLGS
-1080 DKAKKD
+1080 DEAKK
-1086 AKDFASSASE
+1086 ATKDVASAVSQSI
-1096 ALNLMNGT
+1096 NLVSGT
-1104 FNAVTSGLDKMG
+1104 FNAVTAGLQKMG
-1116 VKMDEETQAILND
+1116 VSMDEETQAILSD
-1129 ISGIMNGAQ
+1129 LGGIMDGASQ
-1138 QLAEG
+1138 VAQG
-1143 IASANPLSIIQGS
+1143 IATGNPLSVIQGS
-1156 ISLLS
+1156 IGLLS
-1161 SAFDLFNFKDRKA
+1161 SAFDLFNSRDRKA
-1174 SKEVDKHVKAI
+1174 EKQIKKHQEAI
-1185 QDLENAYRQL
+1185 NKLQNAYKQL

-1207 YKNQQAAIRN
+1207 YKNQRAAIKN
-1217 MQEQQAQ
+1217 MQEQQAH
-1224 LQAAWEAES
+1224 LKASWEAEI
-1233 SKKKKDDAKIAEWK
+1233 SKKHTDWGRVDDFKEQYAE
-1247 EKYADLTRQIQ
+1247 LGRQIE
-1258 DMIDEISKDLLQT
+1258 DLIDEISNDLLQT
-1271 NAKDFAT
+1271 NAKDFANE
-1278 QLSDSLVEAFK
+1278 LGDALVEAFGK
-1289 TGEDAA
+1289 GEDAA

-1300 TVNEVLQNIVVNQLK
+1300 TVNSVLKNLVLNQLK
-1315 KKFLE
+1315 KNFLE
-1320 NQLQG
+1320 TQLQG
-1325 ALNQL
+1325 ALDQL
-1330 EKDMGYWNGDNFVF
+1330 EKDMGYWSGDNFIF
-1344 DGLSY
+1344 DGLSD
-1349 EEIARFKAAV
+1349 EEIARFKASV
-1359 GAASSNFNNALQVYR
+1359 GAATANFNNAM
-1374 QLLDL
+1374 QLY
-1379 EESSLSEDLLQTDVT
+1379 E
-1394 GLADQLGDSLVEA
+1394 
-1407 FKSGEDAAKAMETT
+1407 
-1421 VNEVLQNIVVNQLKK
+1421 
-1436 NFLENQLQSSLER
+1436 
-1449 LQKDMGYWDGDNF
+1449 
-1462 VFDGLTDEEIA
+1462 
-1473 KFKASV
+1473 
-1479 SAATS
+1479 
-1484 NFNNALQVYQDLFKE
+1484 DLFKE
-1499 MDLGADNSLT
+1499 MGLDDTDESLT
-1509 GAVKGVSEETANIL
+1509 GAVKGVSEETADIL
-1523 AGQMNAIRINQL
+1523 AGQMNAVRINQL
-1535 DMSEIMRQQLQQLN
+1535 DMAAIMRQQLQQLN
-1549 QIAANTAYNKY
+1549 QIAVNTGYNKY
-1560 LQRIERIITILE
+1560 LSRIERIITILE
-1572 TNNSENAL
+1572 QNQSGNTL

>member
-13 SVMDNGNMNAAIEE
+13 SVMDNDKMNAAIEE

-56 INIQKRVINEL
+56 INIQKRVISEL
-67 ENTVAELNAKINSV
+67 ENTVAELNNKINSV

-131 IRSGLGQIGAA
+131 IRAGLGQIGAA
-142 CEMHETALASLENEY
+142 CEMHETALASLEDEY

-211 TKMEQAAAAVN
+211 TKMEQAAAAAQ
-222 NTAQAH
+222 NTAQSH
-228 VSLRGRIRELRE
+228 VSLRSRIRELRE

-274 AQGRILSNDQA
+274 AQGSILSNDQA
-285 QFQGIIT
+285 QFQGVIS

-369 EQIASTAATVADT
+369 EQIASTAATIVDT
-382 TATAASTAATTANA
+382 TATTASTVATTANT
-396 AAQTAANS
+396 AAQTAANG
-404 AQTASVGASTG
+404 AKTASIGASTG
-415 AAVAQGVQTAS
+415 AAAAQGVQTAS

-468 SLFVGKANEAKKAA
+468 SHFVGKANEAKKAA

-495 PIAAIMDLSA
+495 PIASIMDLSE

-518 QFIEDNK
+518 QFIEDNA
-525 KAFDELGASVNDV
+525 KAFDALGVSINDV

-566 RQATEKVKELIK
+566 QQATEKVKELIK

-583 AAMPDKSSTYV
+583 AAMPDKSSIYV
-594 QTSSFGTGYWVEG
+594 QTSSYGTGYWVEG
-607 INQAKVEAKKELAG
+607 INQAKVEAQKELAD
-621 LRAEIAQGFTNA
+621 LKAEITQGFNQA

-638 RGFNILKNAGVSA
+638 RGFDILKNAGVSA

-702 KTTTTSGGGGGGG
+702 KTTVTTSGSGG
-715 RSSGGGTKK
+715 RSSGGGGGTKK
-724 DPFLDKLAKYKSEYA
+724 DPFLEKLAKYKSEYA

-746 TGDAIIQ
+746 SGDAIIQ
-753 KEAATEFDGLLKQGA
+753 KAAATEFDGLLKQGA

-780 ILEVDVA
+780 ILDVDVA

-810 TVLEAFNNELSA
+810 TVLEAFNQELSA

-827 KTVLEMLKVIEAK
+827 KTVIEMLKVIEAK

-852 NAKAKSLNN
+852 NAKATLLDN
-861 AEEKAKSEAA
+861 AEEKANAEAT
-871 KQTEALLTEYASFVE
+871 KQTEALLTEYASFTE
-886 QKRRLEEQFNTDMEL
+886 QKRRLDEQYRIDKEL
-901 LSRARAKATT
+901 LDRRLAKATS
-911 AAGIAEID
+911 AAEIAEIKNV
-919 QAMAQRKTKYN
+919 MAEREKKYN
-930 KDVVNVGGYDDL
+930 KDVLNVGGYDEI

-973 QLLQQLA
+973 KLLEQLA

-1028 TIGVDLNPKDLQ
+1028 TIGVDLNPQD
-1040 ALNEQLLKAQ
+1040 LKALTDQ
-1050 KEIESRNPFSA
+1050 LNKAREEVEKRNPFTA
-1061 LGAAWKRLKEDIG
+1061 LGAAWKRLKEATKDG
-1074 NGGLGT
+1074 KGLGS
-1080 DKAKKD
+1080 DEAKK
-1086 AKDFASSASE
+1086 ATKDVASAVSQSI
-1096 ALNLMNGT
+1096 NLVSGT
-1104 FNAVTSGLDKMG
+1104 FNAVTAGLQKMG
-1116 VKMDEETQAILND
+1116 VSMDEETQAILSD
-1129 ISGIMNGAQ
+1129 LGGIMDGASQ
-1138 QLAEG
+1138 VAQG
-1143 IASANPLSIIQGS
+1143 IATGNPLSVIQGS
-1156 ISLLS
+1156 IGLLS
-1161 SAFDLFNFKDRKA
+1161 SAFDLFNSRDRKA
-1174 SKEVDKHVKAI
+1174 EKQIKKHQEAI
-1185 QDLENAYRQL
+1185 NKLQNAYKQL

-1207 YKNQQAAIRN
+1207 YKNQRAAIKN
-1217 MQEQQAQ
+1217 MQEQQAH
-1224 LQAAWEAES
+1224 LKASWEAEI
-1233 SKKKKDDAKIAEWK
+1233 SKKHTDWGRVDDFKEQYAE
-1247 EKYADLTRQIQ
+1247 LGRQIE
-1258 DMIDEISKDLLQT
+1258 DLIDEISNDLLQT
-1271 NAKDFAT
+1271 NAKDFANE
-1278 QLSDSLVEAFK
+1278 LGDALVEAFGK
-1289 TGEDAA
+1289 GEDAA

-1300 TVNEVLQNIVVNQLK
+1300 TVNSVLKNLVLNQLK
-1315 KKFLE
+1315 KNFLE
-1320 NQLQG
+1320 TQLQG
-1325 ALNQL
+1325 ALDQL
-1330 EKDMGYWNGDNFVF
+1330 EKDMGYWSGDNFIF
-1344 DGLSY
+1344 DGLSD
-1349 EEIARFKAAV
+1349 EEIARFKASV
-1359 GAASSNFNNALQVYR
+1359 GAATANFNNALQLY
-1374 QLLDL
+1374 
-1379 EESSLSEDLLQTDVT
+1379 E
-1394 GLADQLGDSLVEA
+1394 
-1407 FKSGEDAAKAMETT
+1407 
-1421 VNEVLQNIVVNQLKK
+1421 
-1436 NFLENQLQSSLER
+1436 
-1449 LQKDMGYWDGDNF
+1449 
-1462 VFDGLTDEEIA
+1462 
-1473 KFKASV
+1473 
-1479 SAATS
+1479 
-1484 NFNNALQVYQDLFKE
+1484 DLFKE
-1499 MDLGADNSLT
+1499 MGLDDTDESLT

-1523 AGQMNAIRINQL
+1523 AGQMNAVRINQL
-1535 DMSEIMRQQLQQLN
+1535 EMSNIMRQQLQQLN
-1549 QIAANTAYNKY
+1549 QIAVNTGYNKY
-1560 LQRIERIITILE
+1560 LSRIERIITILE
-1572 TNNSENAL
+1572 TNQSGNTL

>member
-13 SVMDNGNMNAAIEE
+13 SVMDNEKMNAAIEE

-96 ARAELE
+96 VRAELD

-131 IRSGLGQIGAA
+131 IRAGLGQIGAA
-142 CEMHETALASLENEY
+142 CEMHETALASLEDEY

-211 TKMEQAAAAVN
+211 TKMEQAAAAAN

-228 VSLRGRIRELRE
+228 VSLRSRIRELRE

-274 AQGRILSNDQA
+274 AQGSILSNDQA

-382 TATAASTAATTANA
+382 TATTASTAATTANA
-396 AAQTAANS
+396 SAQTAANS
-404 AQTASVGASTG
+404 AKTASVGASTG
-415 AAVAQGVQTAS
+415 AAAAQGVQTAS

-468 SLFVGKANEAKKAA
+468 SHFVGKANEAKKAA

-518 QFIEDNK
+518 QFIEENK
-525 KAFDELGASVNDV
+525 KAFDDLGASVNDV

-566 RQATEKVKELIK
+566 QQATEKVKELIK

-583 AAMPDKSSTYV
+583 AAIPDKSSTYV
-594 QTSSFGTGYWVEG
+594 QTSSYGTGYWVEG
-607 INQAKVEAKKELAG
+607 INQAKVEAKKELAD
-621 LRAEIAQGFTNA
+621 LRAEITQGFTNA
-633 ADAEK
+633 AEAEK

-715 RSSGGGTKK
+715 RSSGGGGTKK
-724 DPFLDKLAKYKSEYA
+724 DPFLEKLSKYKTEYA

-746 TGDAIIQ
+746 SGDAIIQ
-753 KEAATEFDGLLKQGA
+753 KAAATEFDGLLKQGA

-780 ILEVDVA
+780 ILDVDVA

-840 RKELSG
+840 RNELSG

-852 NAKAKSLNN
+852 NAKAKSLDN
-861 AEEKAKSEAA
+861 AEEKANAEAA

-911 AAGIAEID
+911 AAEIAEMD
-919 QAMAQRKTKYN
+919 QAMANRKTKYN
-930 KDVVNVGGYDDL
+930 KDVVNVGGYDDI

-973 QLLQQLA
+973 KLLEQLA

-1028 TIGVDLNPKDLQ
+1028 TIGVDLNPQD
-1040 ALNEQLLKAQ
+1040 LKALTDQ
-1050 KEIESRNPFSA
+1050 LNKARAEVEKRNPFTA
-1061 LGAAWKRLKEDIG
+1061 LGAAWKRLKEATKDG
-1074 NGGLGT
+1074 KGLGS
-1080 DKAKKD
+1080 DEAKK
-1086 AKDFASSASE
+1086 ATKDVASAVSQSI
-1096 ALNLMNGT
+1096 NLISGT
-1104 FNAVTSGLDKMG
+1104 FNAVTAGLQKMG
-1116 VKMDEETQAILND
+1116 VSMDEETQAILSD
-1129 ISGIMNGAQ
+1129 LGGIMEGASQ
-1138 QLAEG
+1138 VAEG
-1143 IASANPLSIIQGS
+1143 IATGNPLSVIQGS
-1156 ISLLS
+1156 IGLLS
-1161 SAFDLFNFKDRKA
+1161 SAFDLFNSRDRKA
-1174 SKEVDKHVKAI
+1174 EKQIKKHQEAI
-1185 QDLENAYRQL
+1185 KQLQNAYKQL
-1195 EWQIDKA
+1195 EWQINKA

-1207 YKNQQAAIRN
+1207 YKNQRAAIKN
-1217 MQEQQAQ
+1217 MQEQQAH
-1224 LQAAWEAES
+1224 LKAAWEAEI
-1233 SKKKKDDAKIAEWK
+1233 SKKNTDWGRVDDFKEQYAE
-1247 EKYADLTRQIQ
+1247 LSRQIE
-1258 DMIDEISKDLLQT
+1258 DMIDEISNDLLQT
-1271 NAKDFAT
+1271 NAKDFANE
-1278 QLSDSLVEAFK
+1278 LGDALVEAFGK
-1289 TGEDAA
+1289 GEDAA

-1300 TVNEVLQNIVVNQLK
+1300 TVNSVLKNLVLNQLK
-1315 KKFLE
+1315 KNFLE
-1320 NQLQG
+1320 TQLQG
-1325 ALNQL
+1325 ALDQL
-1330 EKDMGYWNGDNFVF
+1330 EKDMGYWSGDNFIF
-1344 DGLSY
+1344 DGLSDD
-1349 EEIARFKAAV
+1349 EIARFKASV
-1359 GAASSNFNNALQVYR
+1359 GAATANFNNAM
-1374 QLLDL
+1374 QLY
-1379 EESSLSEDLLQTDVT
+1379 E
-1394 GLADQLGDSLVEA
+1394 
-1407 FKSGEDAAKAMETT
+1407 
-1421 VNEVLQNIVVNQLKK
+1421 
-1436 NFLENQLQSSLER
+1436 
-1449 LQKDMGYWDGDNF
+1449 
-1462 VFDGLTDEEIA
+1462 
-1473 KFKASV
+1473 
-1479 SAATS
+1479 
-1484 NFNNALQVYQDLFKE
+1484 DLFKE
-1499 MDLGADNSLT
+1499 MGLDDTDESLT
-1509 GAVKGVSEETANIL
+1509 GAVKGVSEETADII

-1535 DMSEIMRQQLQQLN
+1535 DMAAIMRQQLQQLN
-1549 QIAANTAYNKY
+1549 QIAVNTGYNKY
-1560 LQRIERIITILE
+1560 LSRIERIITILE
-1572 TNNSENAL
+1572 QNQSGNTL

>member
-13 SVMDNGNMNAAIEE
+13 SVMDNEKMNAAIEE

-96 ARAELE
+96 MRAELD

-131 IRSGLGQIGAA
+131 IRAGLGQIGAA
-142 CEMHETALASLENEY
+142 CEMHETALASLEDEY

-211 TKMEQAAAAVN
+211 TKMEQAAAAAN

-228 VSLRGRIRELRE
+228 VSLRSRIRELRE

-274 AQGRILSNDQA
+274 AQGSILSNDQA

-382 TATAASTAATTANA
+382 TATTASTAATTANA

-404 AQTASVGASTG
+404 AKTASVGASTG
-415 AAVAQGVQTAS
+415 AAAAQGVQTAS

-468 SLFVGKANEAKKAA
+468 SHFVGKANEAKKAA

-518 QFIEDNK
+518 QFIEENK
-525 KAFDELGASVNDV
+525 KAFDDLGASVNDV

-566 RQATEKVKELIK
+566 QEATEKVKELIK

-607 INQAKVEAKKELAG
+607 INQAKVEAKKELAD
-621 LRAEIAQGFTNA
+621 LRAEITQGFTNA

-651 TQTYAKGSLGA
+651 TQTYTKGSLGA

-715 RSSGGGTKK
+715 RSSGGGGTKK
-724 DPFLDKLAKYKSEYA
+724 DPFLEKLAKYKSEYA

-746 TGDAIIQ
+746 SGDAIIQ
-753 KEAATEFDGLLKQGA
+753 KAAATEFDGLLKQGA

-780 ILEVDVA
+780 ILDVDVA

-852 NAKAKSLNN
+852 NAKAKSLDN
-861 AEEKAKSEAA
+861 AEEKANAEAA
-871 KQTEALLTEYASFVE
+871 KQTEALLMEYASFTE
-886 QKRRLEEQFNTDMEL
+886 QKRRLDEQYRIDKEL
-901 LSRARAKATT
+901 LDRRLAKATS
-911 AAGIAEID
+911 AAEIAEIKNV
-919 QAMAQRKTKYN
+919 MAEREKKYN
-930 KDVVNVGGYDDL
+930 KDVLNVGGYDDI

-973 QLLQQLA
+973 KLLEQLA

-1028 TIGVDLNPKDLQ
+1028 TIGVDLNPQD
-1040 ALNEQLLKAQ
+1040 LKALTDQ
-1050 KEIESRNPFSA
+1050 LNKARAEVEKRNPFTA
-1061 LGAAWKRLKEDIG
+1061 LGAAWKRLKEATKDG
-1074 NGGLGT
+1074 KGLGS
-1080 DKAKKD
+1080 DEAKK
-1086 AKDFASSASE
+1086 ATKDVASAVSQSI
-1096 ALNLMNGT
+1096 NLVSGT
-1104 FNAVTSGLDKMG
+1104 FNAVTAGLQKMG
-1116 VKMDEETQAILND
+1116 VSMDEETEAILSD
-1129 ISGIMNGAQ
+1129 LGGIMDGASQ
-1138 QLAEG
+1138 VAQG
-1143 IASANPLSIIQGS
+1143 IATGNPLSVIQGS
-1156 ISLLS
+1156 IGLLS
-1161 SAFDLFNFKDRKA
+1161 SAFDLFNSRDRKA
-1174 SKEVDKHVKAI
+1174 EKQIKKHQEAI
-1185 QDLENAYRQL
+1185 NKLQNAYKQL

-1207 YKNQQAAIRN
+1207 YKNQRAAIRN
-1217 MQEQQAQ
+1217 MQEQQAH
-1224 LQAAWEAES
+1224 LKAAWEAEI
-1233 SKKKKDDAKIAEWK
+1233 SKKHTDWGRVDDFKEQYAE
-1247 EKYADLTRQIQ
+1247 LGRQIE
-1258 DMIDEISKDLLQT
+1258 DMIDEISNDLLQT
-1271 NAKDFAT
+1271 NAKDFANE
-1278 QLSDSLVEAFK
+1278 LGDALVEAFGK
-1289 TGEDAA
+1289 GEDAA

-1300 TVNEVLQNIVVNQLK
+1300 TVNSVLKNLVLNQLK
-1315 KKFLE
+1315 KNFLE
-1320 NQLQG
+1320 TQLQG
-1325 ALNQL
+1325 ALDQL
-1330 EKDMGYWNGDNFVF
+1330 EKDMGYWNGDNFIF
-1344 DGLSY
+1344 DGLSD
-1349 EEIARFKAAV
+1349 EEITRFKASV
-1359 GAASSNFNNALQVYR
+1359 GAATANFNNAM
-1374 QLLDL
+1374 QLY
-1379 EESSLSEDLLQTDVT
+1379 E
-1394 GLADQLGDSLVEA
+1394 
-1407 FKSGEDAAKAMETT
+1407 
-1421 VNEVLQNIVVNQLKK
+1421 
-1436 NFLENQLQSSLER
+1436 
-1449 LQKDMGYWDGDNF
+1449 
-1462 VFDGLTDEEIA
+1462 
-1473 KFKASV
+1473 
-1479 SAATS
+1479 
-1484 NFNNALQVYQDLFKE
+1484 DLFKE
-1499 MDLGADNSLT
+1499 MGLDDTDESLT

-1535 DMSEIMRQQLQQLN
+1535 DMAAIMRQQLQQLN
-1549 QIAANTAYNKY
+1549 QIAVNTGYNKY
-1560 LQRIERIITILE
+1560 LSRIERIITILE
-1572 TNNSENAL
+1572 QNQSGNTL

>member
-13 SVMDNGNMNAAIEE
+13 SVMDNEKMNAAIEE

-96 ARAELE
+96 VRAELD

-131 IRSGLGQIGAA
+131 IRAGLGQIGAA
-142 CEMHETALASLENEY
+142 CEMHETALASLEDEY

-211 TKMEQAAAAVN
+211 TKMEQAAAAAN

-228 VSLRGRIRELRE
+228 VSLRSRIRELRE

-274 AQGRILSNDQA
+274 AQGSILSNDQA

-382 TATAASTAATTANA
+382 TATTASTVATTANT

-404 AQTASVGASTG
+404 AKTASVGASTG
-415 AAVAQGVQTAS
+415 AAAAQGVQTAS

-468 SLFVGKANEAKKAA
+468 SHFVGKANEAKKAA

-525 KAFDELGASVNDV
+525 KAFDDLGASVNDV

-566 RQATEKVKELIK
+566 QQATEKVKELIK

-607 INQAKVEAKKELAG
+607 INQAKVEAKKELAD
-621 LRAEIAQGFTNA
+621 LRAEITQGFTNA

-715 RSSGGGTKK
+715 RSSGGGGTKK
-724 DPFLDKLAKYKSEYA
+724 DPFLEKLAKYKSEYA

-746 TGDAIIQ
+746 SGDAIIQ
-753 KEAATEFDGLLKQGA
+753 KAAATEFDGLLKQGA

-780 ILEVDVA
+780 ILDVDVA

-852 NAKAKSLNN
+852 NAKAKSLDN
-861 AEEKAKSEAA
+861 AEEKANAEAA

-911 AAGIAEID
+911 AAEIAEID
-919 QAMAQRKTKYN
+919 QAMANRKTKYN
-930 KDVVNVGGYDDL
+930 KDVVNVGGYDEI
-942 LNQYGGYEQKKTRIQ
+942 LNQYGGYEQKKARIQ

-973 QLLQQLA
+973 KLLEQLA

-1028 TIGVDLNPKDLQ
+1028 TIGVDLNPQD
-1040 ALNEQLLKAQ
+1040 LKALTDQ
-1050 KEIESRNPFSA
+1050 LNKAREEVEKRNPFTA
-1061 LGAAWKRLKEDIG
+1061 LGAAWKRLKEATKDG
-1074 NGGLGT
+1074 KGLGS
-1080 DKAKKD
+1080 DEAKK
-1086 AKDFASSASE
+1086 ATKDVASAVSQSI
-1096 ALNLMNGT
+1096 NLVSGT
-1104 FNAVTSGLDKMG
+1104 FNAVTAGLQKMG
-1116 VKMDEETQAILND
+1116 VSMDEETQAILSD
-1129 ISGIMNGAQ
+1129 LGGIMDGASQ
-1138 QLAEG
+1138 VAQG
-1143 IASANPLSIIQGS
+1143 IATGNPLSVIQGS
-1156 ISLLS
+1156 IGLLS
-1161 SAFDLFNFKDRKA
+1161 SAFDLFNSRDRKA
-1174 SKEVDKHVKAI
+1174 EKQIKKHQEAI
-1185 QDLENAYRQL
+1185 NKLQNAYKQL

-1207 YKNQQAAIRN
+1207 YKNQRAAIKN
-1217 MQEQQAQ
+1217 MQEQQAH
-1224 LQAAWEAES
+1224 LKASWEAEI
-1233 SKKKKDDAKIAEWK
+1233 SKKHTDWGRVDDFKEQYAE
-1247 EKYADLTRQIQ
+1247 LGRQIE
-1258 DMIDEISKDLLQT
+1258 DLIDEISNDLLQT
-1271 NAKDFAT
+1271 NAKDFANE
-1278 QLSDSLVEAFK
+1278 LGDALVEAFGK
-1289 TGEDAA
+1289 GEDAA

-1300 TVNEVLQNIVVNQLK
+1300 TVNSVLKNLVLNQLK
-1315 KKFLE
+1315 KNFLE
-1320 NQLQG
+1320 TQLQG
-1325 ALNQL
+1325 ALDQL
-1330 EKDMGYWNGDNFVF
+1330 EKDMGYWSGDNFIF
-1344 DGLSY
+1344 DGLSD
-1349 EEIARFKAAV
+1349 EEIARFKASV
-1359 GAASSNFNNALQVYR
+1359 GAATANFNNAM
-1374 QLLDL
+1374 QLY
-1379 EESSLSEDLLQTDVT
+1379 E
-1394 GLADQLGDSLVEA
+1394 
-1407 FKSGEDAAKAMETT
+1407 
-1421 VNEVLQNIVVNQLKK
+1421 
-1436 NFLENQLQSSLER
+1436 
-1449 LQKDMGYWDGDNF
+1449 
-1462 VFDGLTDEEIA
+1462 
-1473 KFKASV
+1473 
-1479 SAATS
+1479 
-1484 NFNNALQVYQDLFKE
+1484 DLFKE
-1499 MDLGADNSLT
+1499 MGLDDTDESLT

-1535 DMSEIMRQQLQQLN
+1535 DMAAIMRQQLQQLN
-1549 QIAANTAYNKY
+1549 QIAVNTGYNKY
-1560 LQRIERIITILE
+1560 LSRIERIITILE
-1572 TNNSENAL
+1572 QNQSGNTL

>member
-13 SVMDNGNMNAAIEE
+13 SVMDNEKMNAAIEE

-96 ARAELE
+96 VRAELE

-131 IRSGLGQIGAA
+131 IRAGLGQIGAA
-142 CEMHETALASLENEY
+142 CEMHETALASLKNEY

-183 QAIKGEITTRKQL
+183 LAIKGEITTRKQL

-211 TKMEQAAAAVN
+211 TKMEQAAAAAQ
-222 NTAQAH
+222 NTAQSH
-228 VSLRGRIRELRE
+228 VSLRSRIRELRE

-274 AQGRILSNDQA
+274 AQGSILSNDQA

-363 LAIGRG
+363 IAIGRG

-382 TATAASTAATTANA
+382 TATTASTVATTANT

-404 AQTASVGASTG
+404 AKTASVGASTG
-415 AAVAQGVQTAS
+415 AAAAQGVQTAS

-468 SLFVGKANEAKKAA
+468 SHFVGKANEAKKAA

-518 QFIEDNK
+518 QFIEENK

-566 RQATEKVKELIK
+566 QQATEKVKELIK

-583 AAMPDKSSTYV
+583 AAMPEKTSTYV
-594 QTSSFGTGYWVEG
+594 QTSSYGTGYWVEG
-607 INQAKVEAKKELAG
+607 INQAKVEAKKELAD
-621 LRAEIAQGFTNA
+621 LRAEITQGFTNA
-633 ADAEK
+633 AKAEK

-702 KTTTTSGGGGGGG
+702 KTTTTSGGGGGGR
-715 RSSGGGTKK
+715 RSSGGGGTKK
-724 DPFLDKLAKYKSEYA
+724 DPFLEKLAKYKSEYA

-746 TGDAIIQ
+746 SGDAIIQ
-753 KEAATEFDGLLKQGA
+753 KAAATEFDGLLKQGA

-780 ILEVDVA
+780 ILDVDVA

-852 NAKAKSLNN
+852 NAKAKSLDN
-861 AEEKAKSEAA
+861 AEEKANAEAA
-871 KQTEALLTEYASFVE
+871 KQTEALLTEYASFTE
-886 QKRRLEEQFNTDMEL
+886 QKRRLDEQYRIDKEL
-901 LSRARAKATT
+901 LDRRLAKATS
-911 AAGIAEID
+911 AAEIAEIKNV
-919 QAMAQRKTKYN
+919 MAEREKKYN
-930 KDVVNVGGYDDL
+930 KDVLNVGGYDDI

-973 QLLQQLA
+973 KLLEQLA

-1028 TIGVDLNPKDLQ
+1028 TIGVDLNPQD
-1040 ALNEQLLKAQ
+1040 LKALTDQ
-1050 KEIESRNPFSA
+1050 LNKAREEVEKRNPFTA
-1061 LGAAWKRLKEDIG
+1061 LGAAWKRLKEATKDG
-1074 NGGLGT
+1074 KGLGS
-1080 DKAKKD
+1080 DEAKK
-1086 AKDFASSASE
+1086 ATKDVASAVSQSI
-1096 ALNLMNGT
+1096 NLVSGT
-1104 FNAVTSGLDKMG
+1104 FNAVTAGLQKMG
-1116 VKMDEETQAILND
+1116 VSMDEETQAILGD
-1129 ISGIMNGAQ
+1129 LGGIMEGASQ
-1138 QLAEG
+1138 VAQG
-1143 IASANPLSIIQGS
+1143 IATGNPLSVIQGS
-1156 ISLLS
+1156 IGLLS
-1161 SAFDLFNFKDRKA
+1161 SAFDLFNSRDRKA
-1174 SKEVDKHVKAI
+1174 EKQIKKHQEAI
-1185 QDLENAYRQL
+1185 NKLQNAYKQL

-1207 YKNQQAAIRN
+1207 YKNQRAAIKN
-1217 MQEQQAQ
+1217 MQEQQAH
-1224 LQAAWEAES
+1224 LKASWEAEI
-1233 SKKKKDDAKIAEWK
+1233 SKKHTDWERVDDFKEQYAE
-1247 EKYADLTRQIQ
+1247 LSRQIE
-1258 DMIDEISKDLLQT
+1258 DMIDEISNDLLQT
-1271 NAKDFAT
+1271 NAKDFANE
-1278 QLSDSLVEAFK
+1278 LGDALVEAFGK
-1289 TGEDAA
+1289 GEDAA

-1300 TVNEVLQNIVVNQLK
+1300 TVNSVLKNLVLNQLK
-1315 KKFLE
+1315 KNFLE
-1320 NQLQG
+1320 SQLQG
-1325 ALNQL
+1325 ALDQL
-1330 EKDMGYWNGDNFVF
+1330 EKDMGYWSGDNFIF
-1344 DGLSY
+1344 DGLSD
-1349 EEIARFKAAV
+1349 EEIARFKASV
-1359 GAASSNFNNALQVYR
+1359 GAATANFNNAM
-1374 QLLDL
+1374 QLY
-1379 EESSLSEDLLQTDVT
+1379 E
-1394 GLADQLGDSLVEA
+1394 
-1407 FKSGEDAAKAMETT
+1407 
-1421 VNEVLQNIVVNQLKK
+1421 
-1436 NFLENQLQSSLER
+1436 
-1449 LQKDMGYWDGDNF
+1449 
-1462 VFDGLTDEEIA
+1462 
-1473 KFKASV
+1473 
-1479 SAATS
+1479 
-1484 NFNNALQVYQDLFKE
+1484 DLFKE
-1499 MDLGADNSLT
+1499 MGLDDTDESLT
-1509 GAVKGVSEETANIL
+1509 GAVKGVSEETADII

-1535 DMSEIMRQQLQQLN
+1535 DMAAIMRQQLQQLN
-1549 QIAANTAYNKY
+1549 QIAVNTGYNKY
-1560 LQRIERIITILE
+1560 LSRIERIITILE
-1572 TNNSENAL
+1572 QKQSGNTL

>member
-13 SVMDNGNMNAAIEE
+13 SVMDNEKMNAAIEE

-96 ARAELE
+96 VRAELD

-131 IRSGLGQIGAA
+131 IRAGLGQIGAA

-211 TKMEQAAAAVN
+211 TKMEQAAAAAN

-228 VSLRGRIRELRE
+228 VSLRSRIRELRE

-274 AQGRILSNDQA
+274 AQGSILSNDQA

-382 TATAASTAATTANA
+382 TATTASTAATTANA

-404 AQTASVGASTG
+404 AKTASVGASTG
-415 AAVAQGVQTAS
+415 AAAAQGVQTAS

-468 SLFVGKANEAKKAA
+468 SHFVGKANEAKKAA

-525 KAFDELGASVNDV
+525 KAFDDLGASVNDV

-566 RQATEKVKELIK
+566 QQATEKVKELIK

-607 INQAKVEAKKELAG
+607 INQAKVEAKKELAD
-621 LRAEIAQGFTNA
+621 LRAEITQGFTNA

-702 KTTTTSGGGGGGG
+702 KTATTSGGGGGGG
-715 RSSGGGTKK
+715 RSSGGGGTKK
-724 DPFLDKLAKYKSEYA
+724 DPFLEKLAKYKSEYA

-746 TGDAIIQ
+746 SGDAIIQ
-753 KEAATEFDGLLKQGA
+753 KAAATEFDGLLKQGA

-780 ILEVDVA
+780 ILDVDVA

-852 NAKAKSLNN
+852 NAKAKSLDN
-861 AEEKAKSEAA
+861 AEEKANAEAA
-871 KQTEALLTEYASFVE
+871 KQTEALLTEYASFTE
-886 QKRRLEEQFNTDMEL
+886 QKRRLDEQYRIDKEL
-901 LSRARAKATT
+901 LDRRLAKATS
-911 AAGIAEID
+911 AAEIAEIKNV
-919 QAMAQRKTKYN
+919 MAEREKKYN
-930 KDVVNVGGYDDL
+930 KDVLNVGGYDEI
-942 LNQYGGYEQKKTRIQ
+942 LNQYGGFEQKKTRIQ

-973 QLLQQLA
+973 KLLEQLA

-1028 TIGVDLNPKDLQ
+1028 TIGVDLNPQD
-1040 ALNEQLLKAQ
+1040 LKALTDQ
-1050 KEIESRNPFSA
+1050 LNKAREEVEKRNPFTA
-1061 LGAAWKRLKEDIG
+1061 LGAAWKRLKDATKDG
-1074 NGGLGT
+1074 KGLGS
-1080 DKAKKD
+1080 DEAKK
-1086 AKDFASSASE
+1086 ATKDVASAVSQSI
-1096 ALNLMNGT
+1096 NLVSGT
-1104 FNAVTSGLDKMG
+1104 FNAVTAGLQKMG
-1116 VKMDEETQAILND
+1116 VSMDEETQAILSD
-1129 ISGIMNGAQ
+1129 LGGIMDGASQ
-1138 QLAEG
+1138 VAQG
-1143 IASANPLSIIQGS
+1143 IATGNPLSVIQGS
-1156 ISLLS
+1156 IGLLS
-1161 SAFDLFNFKDRKA
+1161 SAFDLFNSRDRKA
-1174 SKEVDKHVKAI
+1174 EKQIKKHQEAI
-1185 QDLENAYRQL
+1185 NKLQNAYKQL

-1207 YKNQQAAIRN
+1207 YKNQRAAIKN
-1217 MQEQQAQ
+1217 MQEQQAH
-1224 LQAAWEAES
+1224 LKASWEAEI
-1233 SKKKKDDAKIAEWK
+1233 SKKHTDWGRVDDFKEQYAE
-1247 EKYADLTRQIQ
+1247 LGRQIE
-1258 DMIDEISKDLLQT
+1258 DLIDEISNDLLQT
-1271 NAKDFAT
+1271 NAKDFANE
-1278 QLSDSLVEAFK
+1278 LGDALVEAFGK
-1289 TGEDAA
+1289 GEDAA

-1300 TVNEVLQNIVVNQLK
+1300 TVNSVLKNLVLNQLK
-1315 KKFLE
+1315 KNFLE
-1320 NQLQG
+1320 TQLQG
-1325 ALNQL
+1325 ALDQL
-1330 EKDMGYWNGDNFVF
+1330 EKDMGYWNGDNFIF
-1344 DGLSY
+1344 DGLSD
-1349 EEIARFKAAV
+1349 EEIARFKASV
-1359 GAASSNFNNALQVYR
+1359 GAATANFNNAM
-1374 QLLDL
+1374 QLY
-1379 EESSLSEDLLQTDVT
+1379 E
-1394 GLADQLGDSLVEA
+1394 
-1407 FKSGEDAAKAMETT
+1407 
-1421 VNEVLQNIVVNQLKK
+1421 
-1436 NFLENQLQSSLER
+1436 
-1449 LQKDMGYWDGDNF
+1449 
-1462 VFDGLTDEEIA
+1462 
-1473 KFKASV
+1473 
-1479 SAATS
+1479 
-1484 NFNNALQVYQDLFKE
+1484 DLFKE
-1499 MDLGADNSLT
+1499 MGLDDTDESLT

-1535 DMSEIMRQQLQQLN
+1535 DMAAIMRQQLQQLN
-1549 QIAANTAYNKY
+1549 QIAVNTGYNKY
-1560 LQRIERIITILE
+1560 LSRIERIITILE
-1572 TNNSENAL
+1572 QNQSGNTL

>member
-13 SVMDNGNMNAAIEE
+13 SIMDNDQMNAAIEE

-96 ARAELE
+96 VRAELD

-131 IRSGLGQIGAA
+131 IRAGLGQIGAA
-142 CEMHETALASLENEY
+142 CEMHETALASLEDEY

-183 QAIKGEITTRKQL
+183 QAIKGEIATRKSL
-196 LKELRDQSNALEAEA
+196 LNDLREQSNALDAEA
-211 TKMEQAAAAVN
+211 TKMEQAAAAAN

-228 VSLRGRIRELRE
+228 VSLRSRIRELRE

-253 DKYREMS
+253 DEYREMS

-274 AQGRILSNDQA
+274 AQGSILSNDQA

-292 GLNGVVGGFTAAQG
+292 GLNGVAGGFTAAQG

-382 TATAASTAATTANA
+382 TATTASTAATTANA

-404 AQTASVGASTG
+404 AKTASVGASTG
-415 AAVAQGVQTAS
+415 AAAAQAVQTAS
-426 AVAGTAANIGLAGAF
+426 ATAGTAANIGLAGAF

-468 SLFVGKANEAKKAA
+468 SHFVGKANEAKKAA

-495 PIAAIMDLSA
+495 PIASIMDLSA

-518 QFIEDNK
+518 QFIEENK
-525 KAFDELGASVNDV
+525 KAFDDLGASVNDV

-543 LLVKNKDAFINA
+543 LLAKNKDAFINA

-566 RQATEKVKELIK
+566 QQATEKVKELIK

-594 QTSSFGTGYWVEG
+594 QTSSFDTGYWVES
-607 INQAKVEAKKELAG
+607 INQAKVEAKKELAD
-621 LRAEIAQGFTNA
+621 LRAEITQGFTNA

-638 RGFNILKNAGVSA
+638 RGFDILKGVGITA

-669 KQEALKKLTNN
+669 KQEALKNLTNN
-680 ADYQKAMKEIEA
+680 ADYQKAMKEIEE
-692 LQKQADKITG
+692 LQRQADKITG
-702 KTTTTSGGGGGGG
+702 KTTTSSGSSIGSSHHRSSSGGGTKG
-715 RSSGGGTKK
+715 GGGTKK
-724 DPFLDKLAKYKSEYA
+724 DPFLEKLARYKSEYA
-739 RFQKWVN
+739 RFLKWVN
-746 TGDAIIQ
+746 SNDPIIQ
-753 KEAATEFDGLLKQGA
+753 QAAKREFDALLKQGA

-799 LNDAIAEETKN
+799 LNDALAEETKN

-822 SLANA
+822 SLSNA
-827 KTVLEMLKVIEAK
+827 KTVIEMLKVIEAM

-852 NAKAKSLNN
+852 NAKAEALDE
-861 AEEKAKSEAA
+861 AEEKANEEAA
-871 KQTEALLTEYASFVE
+871 KQTEALLTEYASFTE

-911 AAGIAEID
+911 AAEIAEID
-919 QAMAQRKTKYN
+919 QAMANRKNKFN
-930 KDVVNVGGYDDL
+930 KDIANVGDYNEI

-962 RRRIAELNGNT
+962 RRRIAELHGNT

-1016 KKLIAKIEGMKA
+1016 NRLIKNIEGMKA
-1028 TIGVDLNPKDLQ
+1028 TIGVDLNPQD
-1040 ALNEQLLKAQ
+1040 LKALTDQ
-1050 KEIESRNPFSA
+1050 LNKARAEVEKRNPFTA
-1061 LGAAWKRLKEDIG
+1061 LGAAWKRLKEATKDG
-1074 NGGLGT
+1074 KGLGS
-1080 DKAKKD
+1080 DKAKK
-1086 AKDFASSASE
+1086 ATKDVASAVSSSID
-1096 ALNLMNGT
+1096 LINGT
-1104 FNAVTSGLDKMG
+1104 FNAVTAGLQKMG
-1116 VKMDEETQAILND
+1116 VSMDEETQAILSD
-1129 ISGIMNGAQ
+1129 LGGIMDGASQ
-1138 QLAEG
+1138 VAQG
-1143 IASANPLSIIQGS
+1143 IATGNPLSVIQGS
-1156 ISLLS
+1156 IGLLS
-1161 SAFDLFNFKDRKA
+1161 SAFDLFNSRDRKA
-1174 SKEVDKHVKAI
+1174 EKQIKKHQEDINKLQKAY
-1185 QDLENAYRQL
+1185 AQL
-1195 EWQIDKA
+1195 EWQIGKA

-1207 YKNQQAAIRN
+1207 YKNQRAAIKN
-1217 MQEQQAQ
+1217 MQEQQAH
-1224 LQAAWEAES
+1224 LKAAWETEI
-1233 SKKKKDDAKIAEWK
+1233 SKKHTDWGRVDDFKEQYAE
-1247 EKYADLTRQIQ
+1247 LGRQIE
-1258 DMIDEISKDLLQT
+1258 DMIDEISNDLLQT
-1271 NAKDFAT
+1271 NAKDFANE
-1278 QLSDSLVEAFK
+1278 LGDALVEAFGK
-1289 TGEDAA
+1289 GEDAA

-1300 TVNEVLQNIVVNQLK
+1300 TVNSVLKNLVLNQLK
-1315 KKFLE
+1315 KNFLE
-1320 NQLQG
+1320 TQLQG
-1325 ALNQL
+1325 ALDNL
-1330 EKDMGYWNGDNFVF
+1330 EKDMGYWNGDDFVF
-1344 DGLSY
+1344 DGLTQA
-1349 EEIARFKAAV
+1349 EIERFKSAV
-1359 GAASSNFNNALQVYR
+1359 GAASSNFNQALKQY
-1374 QLLDL
+1374 
-1379 EESSLSEDLLQTDVT
+1379 EEI
-1394 GLADQLGDSLVEA
+1394 
-1407 FKSGEDAAKAMETT
+1407 F
-1421 VNEVLQNIVVNQLKK
+1421 
-1436 NFLENQLQSSLER
+1436 
-1449 LQKDMGYWDGDNF
+1449 KDMGLDDS
-1462 VFDGLTDEEIA
+1462 DE
-1473 KFKASV
+1473 
-1479 SAATS
+1479 
-1484 NFNNALQVYQDLFKE
+1484 
-1499 MDLGADNSLT
+1499 SLT

-1535 DMSEIMRQQLQQLN
+1535 DMAAIMRQQLQQLN
-1549 QIAANTAYNKY
+1549 QIAVNTGYNKY
-1560 LQRIERIITILE
+1560 LSRIERIITILE
-1572 TNNSENAL
+1572 QNQSGNTL